1 MSESSLDTRSCD
13 VMKVLESDG
22 PHVAEPS
29 ATLNDPQ
36 HTPQNNGTHAQEC
49 VTDQSSA
56 HQTQSNGKLKLVRS
70 LAVCEEPSPPLL
82 QELPQE
88 QEKIDI
94 ELSQSFEK
102 DETSIKI
109 EDSEKISEKPEK
121 TDRLSKKTLSRDPSQ
136 EYTDSTG
143 IDLHEFL
150 VNTLK
155 NNPRDRMMLLKL
167 EQDILDFISNI
178 ESQKRKFP
186 PMTSYHR
193 MLLHRVAAYFGLDHN
208 VDQTGKSVI
217 INKTSN
223 TRIPDQKF
231 SEHIKDDK
239 TDDFQKRYILKR
251 DNSSLD
257 QEDGRLRMRLKDD
270 RRSKSIEER
279 EEEYQRAR
287 DRIFAQDGQEHFPFD
302 KRIQEDMTFINTQ
315 QRRQIFRLRDE
326 RSGNS
331 RQSSSENELKYSD
344 PRPWSSTDSDS
355 SHRNLKP
362 AMTKA
367 NSFNGISLLIR
378 GDSTA
383 SSKSMG
389 KLSKTSSDSSSSVGS
404 SSGSLSRPAQLPLP
418 APVVPHPGR
427 GFTPAAPLPAV
438 PIGGSATVPVSQSA
452 TTNSNINTNASF
464 YIVPLDTTA
473 IPPGSVLLNPQTG
486 QPFVNPD
493 GSPVI
498 YNPAMTSQQGRGQ
511 QPMSLPPPPPPP
523 LPPPPQPQ
531 PANHLLAQSSAQP
544 VQFAAVSCPPLLP
557 AAFTQQYTVQQDGL
571 SAQFSQMNLVRQPS
585 GDGPDPHTGLY
596 PQSLVLQNHPSSGYM
611 LPSAGQPMSGH
622 PYPHPPPVNQ
632 PILQPHGYIQQP
644 VQQVSACY
652 CAPGQ
657 YSHSSQHYRAMT
669 PLHYSAP
676 QSQTLPPQ
684 QTGFQTVMP
693 GQPPSYQGMMGV
705 QQTQNQSLVSS
716 QGGMANQIQ
725 SVMVQYP
732 TMPPYQVSMQQGS
745 QSVQQAAYQQQI
757 MLQGQTNQAPAPSG
771 NMQVYY
777 SMLPPTQHSSI
788 SSAVGFLSP
797 PGSEQMSFPRAP
809 SPCGS
814 QPITGQQCT
823 AVPPPPPPGGVVMMQ
838 LSLPHSQQPRAP
850 SPPHWKPN
858 RYYKP
863 SDLPPQ
869 DVTQNNPQQ
878 LLSPSSSPAQSPV
891 PTHLV
896 NLKGPRPGHAPF
908 PIMPQFSR
916 PYAPGQ
922 SDGRYPPLIG
932 QPLQYNPPI
941 RPPLMHGS
949 HVVNHHHHHHLHH
962 HQGPVGIRHGVR
974 SRRPPKKSLS
984 TDMSTGETDMGR
996 VLEVTDLPAGITR
1009 VEANCLLAE
1018 LSKVGALIKWLPET
1032 PSPNQSEGADVTN
1045 SDPPKPAPHD
1055 LASTYTILALF
1066 PSKYAAQ
1073 SALQK
1078 LNSSI
1083 NKFKLRTSRG
1093 HNEQHTLARSSSR
1106 PFHQSPPLPQA
1117 HFLPFQSH
1125 AFLVLFVCLFVC
1137 LFLHHYGLIQ
1147 TSLLFSNG
1155 VFTLVC
1161 LKKKRTSRML

>member
-13 VMKVLESDG
+13 VMKVLESDA
-22 PHVAEPS
+22 PHMAEPPAS
-29 ATLNDPQ
+29 LNDPQ
-36 HTPQNNGTHAQEC
+36 HAPQNNGTHAQEC
-49 VTDQSSA
+49 VTDQSSS
-56 HQTQSNGKLKLVRS
+56 HQT
-70 LAVCEEPSPPLL
+70 P
-82 QELPQE
+82 
-88 QEKIDI
+88 EKIHI

-102 DETSIKI
+102 DETSIKN

-121 TDRLSKKTLSRDPSQ
+121 TDPLSRKTLSRDPSQ
-136 EYTDSTG
+136 DYTDSTG
-143 IDLHEFL
+143 VNLHEFL

-257 QEDGRLRMRLKDD
+257 QDDGRLRMRLKDD

-302 KRIQEDMTFINTQ
+302 KRVQEDVTFINTQ
-315 QRRQIFRLRDE
+315 QRRQIFRLRDGH
-326 RSGNS
+326 SGNS

-367 NSFNGISLLIR
+367 NSFSGISLLIR

-383 SSKSMG
+383 SSRSTG

-418 APVVPHPGR
+418 EPVLPQPGR
-427 GFTPAAPLPAV
+427 GFTVAPAAPLLAPA
-438 PIGGSATVPVSQSA
+438 SQST
-452 TTNSNINTNASF
+452 TTNANINTNASF
-464 YIVPLDTTA
+464 YIVPLDNSA

-498 YNPAMTSQQGRGQ
+498 YNPTMTSQQGRGQ
-511 QPMSLPPPPPPP
+511 QPLILHPPPPPPLP

-557 AAFTQQYTVQQDGL
+557 GAFTQQYTVQQDGL
-571 SAQFSQMNLVRQPS
+571 SAQFSQMNLVRQHS
-585 GDGPDPHTGLY
+585 GDAPDPHTGLY
-596 PQSLVLQNHPSSGYM
+596 PQSLVLQNPPPTGYM

-622 PYPHPPPVNQ
+622 AYPHPPAINPAL
-632 PILQPHGYIQQP
+632 LQPHAYIQQP
-644 VQQVSACY
+644 MQQVSACY
-652 CAPGQ
+652 CTPGQ

-669 PLHYSAP
+669 PVHYSAP

-684 QTGFQTVMP
+684 QTGFQTLMP
-693 GQPPSYQGMMGV
+693 TQPPSYQGMIGV
-705 QQTQNQSLVSS
+705 QQTQNQSLLGS
-716 QGGMANQIQ
+716 QAGMANQIQ

-732 TMPPYQVSMQQGS
+732 TMPPYQVSFQQGS
-745 QSVQQAAYQQQI
+745 QSVPQAAYQQQI
-757 MLQGQTNQAPAPSG
+757 MLQGQTNQTPAPSAS
-771 NMQVYY
+771 MQVYY
-777 SMLPPTQHSSI
+777 SMMPPTQHSSI
-788 SSAVGFLSP
+788 SSNIGFLPP
-797 PGSEQMSFPRAP
+797 PGSEQMQFPRPP

-823 AVPPPPPPGGVVMMQ
+823 AVPPPPPAGGIVMMQ
-838 LSLPHSQQPRAP
+838 LSVPPSQQPRAP
-850 SPPHWKPN
+850 SPHWKPN

-863 SDLPPQ
+863 SELPPHNT
-869 DVTQNNPQQ
+869 TQNNPQQ
-878 LLSPSSSPAQSPV
+878 LLSPSPSPAQSPA
-891 PTHLV
+891 PAHLA
-896 NLKGPRPGHAPF
+896 NMKGPRPGHAPF

-922 SDGRYPPLIG
+922 GDGRYPPLIG

-949 HVVNHHHHHHLHH
+949 HVVNHHHHHLHH
-962 HQGPVGIRHGVR
+962 HQGPVGVRHGMR
-974 SRRPPKKSLS
+974 SRRPAKKSLS
-984 TDMSTGETDMGR
+984 TDLSTGETDTGR
-996 VLEVTDLPAGITR
+996 VLEVTDLPAGISR
-1009 VEANCLLAE
+1009 VEADSLLAE
-1018 LSKVGALIKWLPET
+1018 LCKVGALIKWLPKPPC
-1032 PSPNQSEGADVTN
+1032 PSQSEGADVTN
-1045 SDPPKPAPHD
+1045 SDPPKLPPRD

-1066 PSKYAAQ
+1066 PSKYMAQ
-1073 SALQK
+1073 NALQK
-1078 LNSSI
+1078 LSCFI
-1083 NKFKLRTSRG
+1083 TKFKLRTSKE
-1093 HNEQHTLARSSSR
+1093 HNEQHTLARSSS
-1106 PFHQSPPLPQA
+1106 Q
-1117 HFLPFQSH
+1117 
-1125 AFLVLFVCLFVC
+1125 
-1137 LFLHHYGLIQ
+1137 
-1147 TSLLFSNG
+1147 
-1155 VFTLVC
+1155 
-1161 LKKKRTSRML
+1161 

>member
-13 VMKVLESDG
+13 VMKVLESDA
-22 PHVAEPS
+22 PHMADPPV
-29 ATLNDPQ
+29 TLSDPQ
-36 HTPQNNGTHAQEC
+36 HAPQNNDTHAQEC
-49 VTDQSSA
+49 VTDQSSS
-56 HQTQSNGKLKLVRS
+56 HQTQLGQSAQAIKRSKSNGKLKLVRS
-70 LAVCEEPSPPLL
+70 LAVCEEPSPPPLR
-82 QELPQE
+82 ELTHE
-88 QEKIDI
+88 QEKIHI

-102 DETSIKI
+102 DETSIKN

-121 TDRLSKKTLSRDPSQ
+121 TDPLSKKTLSRDPSQ
-136 EYTDSTG
+136 DYTDSTG
-143 IDLHEFL
+143 VNLHEFL

-155 NNPRDRMMLLKL
+155 NNTRDRMMLLKL

-257 QEDGRLRMRLKDD
+257 QDDGRLRMRLKDD

-302 KRIQEDMTFINTQ
+302 KRIQEDVTFINTQ
-315 QRRQIFRLRDE
+315 QRRQIFRLRDGH
-326 RSGNS
+326 SGNS

-367 NSFNGISLLIR
+367 NSFSGISLLIR

-383 SSKSMG
+383 SSKSTG

-404 SSGSLSRPAQLPLP
+404 SSGSLSRPTQLPLP
-418 APVVPHPGR
+418 GPVLSHSGR
-427 GFTPAAPLPAV
+427 GFTVAPAAPPPA
-438 PIGGSATVPVSQSA
+438 PAAQSA
-452 TTNSNINTNASF
+452 TNANINTNPSF
-464 YIVPLDTTA
+464 YIVPLDSSA

-498 YNPAMTSQQGRGQ
+498 YNPTLTSQQGRGQ
-511 QPMSLPPPPPPP
+511 QPMALHPPPAPPP

-544 VQFAAVSCPPLLP
+544 VQFAAVSCPPPPLLP
-557 AAFTQQYTVQQDGL
+557 GAFTQQYTVQQDSL

-585 GDGPDPHTGLY
+585 GDAPDPHAALY
-596 PQSLVLQNHPSSGYM
+596 PQSLVLQNPPPPPPPPAGYM
-611 LPSAGQPMSGH
+611 LPSAGQPMSH
-622 PYPHPPPVNQ
+622 AYPHPPAVNQ
-632 PILQPHGYIQQP
+632 ALLQPHGYIPQQP

-657 YSHSSQHYRAMT
+657 YSHHSSQHYRAMT
-669 PLHYSAP
+669 PVHYSAP
-676 QSQTLPPQ
+676 QSQ

-693 GQPPSYQGMMGV
+693 AQAPSYQSMMGV
-705 QQTQNQSLVSS
+705 QQTQNQSLVGS
-716 QGGMANQIQ
+716 QAGMANQIQ

-732 TMPPYQVSMQQGS
+732 AMPPYQVSVQQGS
-745 QSVQQAAYQQQI
+745 QSVPQAAYQQQI
-757 MLQGQTNQAPAPSG
+757 VLQGQTNQTPAPSAS
-771 NMQVYY
+771 MQVYY
-777 SMLPPTQHSSI
+777 SMMPPTQHSSI
-788 SSAVGFLSP
+788 SSTVGFLPP
-797 PGSEQMSFPRAP
+797 PGSEQMQFPRTT

-823 AVPPPPPPGGVVMMQ
+823 AVPPPPPTGGVVMMQ
-838 LSLPHSQQPRAP
+838 LSVPPSQQPRAP
-850 SPPHWKPN
+850 SPPHWKHN

-863 SDLPPQ
+863 SELPPQ
-869 DVTQNNPQQ
+869 DTPQNIPQQ
-878 LLSPSSSPAQSPV
+878 LLSPSPSPAQSPG
-891 PTHLV
+891 PAHLTSM
-896 NLKGPRPGHAPF
+896 KGPRPGHAPF
-908 PIMPQFSR
+908 PIMPQLSR

-922 SDGRYPPLIG
+922 GDGRYPPLIG

-962 HQGPVGIRHGVR
+962 HQGPVGVRHGMR
-974 SRRPPKKSLS
+974 SRRPAKKSLS
-984 TDMSTGETDMGR
+984 TDMSTGEMDTGR
-996 VLEVTDLPAGITR
+996 VLEVTDLPAGISR
-1009 VEANCLLAE
+1009 VEADSILAE
-1018 LSKVGALIKWLPET
+1018 LSKVGALIKWLPK
-1032 PSPNQSEGADVTN
+1032 PSSPSRSEGADVTN
-1045 SDPPKPAPHD
+1045 SDPPKPPPHD

-1066 PSKYAAQ
+1066 PSKNMAQ
-1073 SALQK
+1073 NVLQK
-1078 LNSSI
+1078 LSSSI
-1083 NKFKLRTSRG
+1083 TKFKLRTSKE
-1093 HNEQHTLARSSSR
+1093 HNEQHTLARSSS
-1106 PFHQSPPLPQA
+1106 Q
-1117 HFLPFQSH
+1117 
-1125 AFLVLFVCLFVC
+1125 
-1137 LFLHHYGLIQ
+1137 
-1147 TSLLFSNG
+1147 
-1155 VFTLVC
+1155 
-1161 LKKKRTSRML
+1161 

>member
-1 MSESSLDTRSCD
+1 MSESSLDTRSSD

-22 PHVAEPS
+22 PHMAEPP
-29 ATLNDPQ
+29 ATLSDSQQ
-36 HTPQNNGTHAQEC
+36 HASQNNGTHTQEC
-49 VTDQSSA
+49 VTDQSSS
-56 HQTQSNGKLKLVRS
+56 HQTQPQLGQSTQSIKRSKSNGKLKLVRS
-70 LAVCEEPSPPLL
+70 LAVCEEPSPPTLR
-82 QELPQE
+82 ELTHE
-88 QEKIDI
+88 QEKLHI
-94 ELSQSFEK
+94 ELSQAFHKE
-102 DETSIKI
+102 ETSIKN
-109 EDSEKISEKPEK
+109 EDSQKSCDKPEK
-121 TDRLSKKTLSRDPSQ
+121 TERLSKKTLSRDPSQ

-257 QEDGRLRMRLKDD
+257 QDDGRLRMRLKDD

-287 DRIFAQDGQEHFPFD
+287 DRIFAQDVQDHFSFD

-315 QRRQIFRLRDE
+315 QRRQIFRLRDG

-331 RQSSSENELKYSD
+331 RQSSSENEQKYSD

-367 NSFNGISLLIR
+367 NSFSGISLLIR

-383 SSKSMG
+383 SSKSTG

-404 SSGSLSRPAQLPLP
+404 SSGSLSRPAQLSLP
-418 APVVPHPGR
+418 GPVRPFTMAPVAPHPS
-427 GFTPAAPLPAV
+427 A
-438 PIGGSATVPVSQSA
+438 PIGGSAASQSS
-452 TTNSNINTNASF
+452 TTNANINANASF
-464 YIVPLDTTA
+464 YIVPLDASA

-493 GSPVI
+493 GSPVV

-511 QPMSLPPPPPPP
+511 QHMTLHPAPPPPPPPP
-523 LPPPPQPQ
+523 LPPPPQP
-531 PANHLLAQSSAQP
+531 ANHLLAQSSAP
-544 VQFAAVSCPPLLP
+544 SVQFAAAAAVSCPPLLPPPAPP

-571 SAQFSQMNLVRQPS
+571 SAQFSHMNLVRQAS
-585 GDGPDPHTGLY
+585 GEAPDPHTGLY
-596 PQSLVLQNHPSSGYM
+596 PQSLLLQNNQAPPPAPPPPPPPPTGYM
-611 LPSAGQPMSGH
+611 ISSAGQTISPAYQH
-622 PYPHPPPVNQ
+622 HTAVNQ
-632 PILQPHGYIQQP
+632 TVLQPHAYMQTP
-644 VQQVSACY
+644 LQQVSACY

-657 YSHSSQHYRAMT
+657 FSHSTQHYRT
-669 PLHYSAP
+669 GPPVHYSAT
-676 QSQTLPPQ
+676 QSQTLAPQ

-693 GQPPSYQGMMGV
+693 PQAPSYQSMMGV
-705 QQTQNQSLVSS
+705 QQNQNQSLVSS
-716 QGGMANQIQ
+716 QGGLTNQIQ

-732 TMPPYQVSMQQGS
+732 TMHPYQVSVQQGS
-745 QSVQQAAYQQQI
+745 QSVPQAAYQQQI
-757 MLQGQTNQAPAPSG
+757 MLQGQTNQTPAPSAS
-771 NMQVYY
+771 MQVYY
-777 SMLPPTQHSSI
+777 SMMPPTQHSNI
-788 SSAVGFLSP
+788 SSAVGFLP
-797 PGSEQMSFPRAP
+797 HPGSEQMSFPRAP

-814 QPITGQQCT
+814 QPITAQQCT
-823 AVPPPPPPGGVVMMQ
+823 AVPPPPPAGGVVMMQ
-838 LSLPHSQQPRAP
+838 LSVPPSQQPRAP
-850 SPPHWKPN
+850 TPPHWKPT

-863 SDLPPQ
+863 SDIPPQ
-869 DVTQNNPQQ
+869 DATQNNPQQ
-878 LLSPSSSPAQSPV
+878 LLSPSPSPAQSPA
-891 PTHLV
+891 PAHLA

-908 PIMPQFSR
+908 SIMPQFSR
-916 PYAPGQ
+916 PYAPAPGQ
-922 SDGRYPPLIG
+922 GDGRYPPLIG

-962 HQGPVGIRHGVR
+962 HQGPVGVRHGGR
-974 SRRPPKKSLS
+974 PRRPAKKTLS
-984 TDMSTGETDMGR
+984 TDMSQGEMDTGR
-996 VLEVTDLPAGITR
+996 VLEVTDLPAGISR
-1009 VEANCLLAE
+1009 VEAETLLAE
-1018 LSKVGALIKWLPET
+1018 LSKVGAVITWLPE
-1032 PSPNQSEGADVTN
+1032 PLSPNQPEGAEVTN
-1045 SDPPKPAPHD
+1045 TEPTKPPHHD
-1055 LASTYTILALF
+1055 LASKYTILALF
-1066 PSKYAAQ
+1066 PSKCAAQ
-1073 SALQK
+1073 NTLHK

-1083 NKFKLRTSRG
+1083 TKFRLRTSKAQ
-1093 HNEQHTLARSSSR
+1093 NEQHTLARSSS
-1106 PFHQSPPLPQA
+1106 Q
-1117 HFLPFQSH
+1117 
-1125 AFLVLFVCLFVC
+1125 
-1137 LFLHHYGLIQ
+1137 
-1147 TSLLFSNG
+1147 
-1155 VFTLVC
+1155 
-1161 LKKKRTSRML
+1161 

>member
-22 PHVAEPS
+22 PHMAEPP
-29 ATLNDPQ
+29 ATLDDPQ
-36 HTPQNNGTHAQEC
+36 HTPQNNGTHTQEC
-49 VTDQSSA
+49 VTDQSSS
-56 HQTQSNGKLKLVRS
+56 HQTQLGQSAQSIKRSKSNGKLKLVRS
-70 LAVCEEPSPPLL
+70 LAVCEEPSPPPLR
-82 QELPQE
+82 ELPHE
-88 QEKIDI
+88 QEKIHI
-94 ELSQSFEK
+94 EFSQSFEK

-257 QEDGRLRMRLKDD
+257 QDDGRLRMRLKDD

-315 QRRQIFRLRDE
+315 QRRQIFRLRDG

-367 NSFNGISLLIR
+367 NSFSGISLLIR

-418 APVVPHPGR
+418 APVLPQPGR
-427 GFTPAAPLPAV
+427 GFTVAPTAPLPAA
-438 PIGGSATVPVSQSA
+438 PIGGSAPTPASQSA
-452 TTNSNINTNASF
+452 TTNCNINTNASF

-493 GSPVI
+493 GSPVV

-557 AAFTQQYTVQQDGL
+557 AAFTQQYTVQQDSL
-571 SAQFSQMNLVRQPS
+571 NAQFSQMNLVRQPS
-585 GDGPDPHTGLY
+585 SDAPDPHTGLY
-596 PQSLVLQNHPSSGYM
+596 PQSLVLQNHPSTGYM

-622 PYPHPPPVNQ
+622 AYPHPTPVNQ
-632 PILQPHGYIQQP
+632 PVLQPHGYIQQP
-644 VQQVSACY
+644 MQQVSACY

-657 YSHSSQHYRAMT
+657 YSHSSQHYRAVT
-669 PLHYSAP
+669 PVHYSAP

-732 TMPPYQVSMQQGS
+732 TMPPYQVSVQQGS
-745 QSVQQAAYQQQI
+745 QSVPQAAYQQQI
-757 MLQGQTNQAPAPSG
+757 MLQGQTNQVPAPSG

-777 SMLPPTQHSSI
+777 SMMPPTQHSSI
-788 SSAVGFLSP
+788 SSTVGFLPP

-838 LSLPHSQQPRAP
+838 LSVPPSQQPRAP

-869 DVTQNNPQQ
+869 DATQNNPQQ
-878 LLSPSSSPAQSPV
+878 LLSPSPSPAQSPV
-891 PTHLV
+891 PAHLA

-922 SDGRYPPLIG
+922 GD
-932 QPLQYNPPI
+932 
-941 RPPLMHGS
+941 
-949 HVVNHHHHHHLHH
+949 
-962 HQGPVGIRHGVR
+962 
-974 SRRPPKKSLS
+974 
-984 TDMSTGETDMGR
+984 GR
-996 VLEVTDLPAGITR
+996 VLWVSGTAAA
-1009 VEANCLLAE
+1009 VEDPQRNHCLL
-1018 LSKVGALIKWLPET
+1018 T
-1032 PSPNQSEGADVTN
+1032 
-1045 SDPPKPAPHD
+1045 
-1055 LASTYTILALF
+1055 
-1066 PSKYAAQ
+1066 
-1073 SALQK
+1073 
-1078 LNSSI
+1078 
-1083 NKFKLRTSRG
+1083 
-1093 HNEQHTLARSSSR
+1093 
-1106 PFHQSPPLPQA
+1106 
-1117 HFLPFQSH
+1117 
-1125 AFLVLFVCLFVC
+1125 
-1137 LFLHHYGLIQ
+1137 
-1147 TSLLFSNG
+1147 
-1155 VFTLVC
+1155 
-1161 LKKKRTSRML
+1161 

>member
-1 MSESSLDTRSCD
+1 MSESSLDTRSSD

-22 PHVAEPS
+22 PHMAEPP
-29 ATLNDPQ
+29 ATLSDSQQ
-36 HTPQNNGTHAQEC
+36 HASQNNGTHTQEC
-49 VTDQSSA
+49 VTDQSSS
-56 HQTQSNGKLKLVRS
+56 HQTQEKLH
-70 LAVCEEPSPPLL
+70 
-82 QELPQE
+82 
-88 QEKIDI
+88 I
-94 ELSQSFEK
+94 ELSQAFHKE
-102 DETSIKI
+102 ETSIKN
-109 EDSEKISEKPEK
+109 EDSQKSCDKPEK
-121 TDRLSKKTLSRDPSQ
+121 TERLSKKTLSRDPSQ

-257 QEDGRLRMRLKDD
+257 QDDGRLRMRLKDD

-287 DRIFAQDGQEHFPFD
+287 DRIFAQDVQDHFSFD

-315 QRRQIFRLRDE
+315 QRRQIFRLRDG

-331 RQSSSENELKYSD
+331 RQSSSENEQKYSD

-367 NSFNGISLLIR
+367 NSFSGISLLIR

-383 SSKSMG
+383 SSKSTG

-404 SSGSLSRPAQLPLP
+404 SSGSLSRPAQLSLP
-418 APVVPHPGR
+418 GPVRPFTMAPVAPHPS
-427 GFTPAAPLPAV
+427 A
-438 PIGGSATVPVSQSA
+438 PIGGSAASQSS
-452 TTNSNINTNASF
+452 TTNANINANASF
-464 YIVPLDTTA
+464 YIVPLDASA

-493 GSPVI
+493 GSPVV

-511 QPMSLPPPPPPP
+511 QHMTLHPAPPPPPPPP
-523 LPPPPQPQ
+523 LPPPPQP
-531 PANHLLAQSSAQP
+531 ANHLLAQ
-544 VQFAAVSCPPLLP
+544 
-557 AAFTQQYTVQQDGL
+557 QQDGL
-571 SAQFSQMNLVRQPS
+571 SAQFSHMNLVRQAS
-585 GDGPDPHTGLY
+585 GEAPDPHTGLY
-596 PQSLVLQNHPSSGYM
+596 PQSLLLQNNQAPPPAPPPPPPPPTGYM
-611 LPSAGQPMSGH
+611 ISSAGQTISPAYQH
-622 PYPHPPPVNQ
+622 HTAVNQ
-632 PILQPHGYIQQP
+632 TVLQPHAYMQTP
-644 VQQVSACY
+644 LQQVSACY

-657 YSHSSQHYRAMT
+657 FSHSTQHYRT
-669 PLHYSAP
+669 GPPVHYSAT
-676 QSQTLPPQ
+676 QSQTLAPQ

-693 GQPPSYQGMMGV
+693 PQAPSYQSMMGV
-705 QQTQNQSLVSS
+705 QQNQNQSLVSS
-716 QGGMANQIQ
+716 QGGLTNQIQ

-732 TMPPYQVSMQQGS
+732 TMHPYQVSVQQGS
-745 QSVQQAAYQQQI
+745 QSVPQAAYQQQI
-757 MLQGQTNQAPAPSG
+757 MLQGQTNQTPAPSAS
-771 NMQVYY
+771 MQVYY
-777 SMLPPTQHSSI
+777 SMMPPTQHSNI
-788 SSAVGFLSP
+788 SSAVGFLP
-797 PGSEQMSFPRAP
+797 HPGSEQMSFPRAP

-814 QPITGQQCT
+814 QPITAQQCT
-823 AVPPPPPPGGVVMMQ
+823 AVPPPPPAGGVVMMQ
-838 LSLPHSQQPRAP
+838 LSVPPSQQPRAP
-850 SPPHWKPN
+850 TPPHWKPT

-863 SDLPPQ
+863 SDIPPQ
-869 DVTQNNPQQ
+869 DATQNNPQQ
-878 LLSPSSSPAQSPV
+878 LLSPSPSPAQSPA
-891 PTHLV
+891 PAHLA

-908 PIMPQFSR
+908 SIMPQFSR
-916 PYAPGQ
+916 PYAPAPGQ
-922 SDGRYPPLIG
+922 GDGRYPPLIG

-962 HQGPVGIRHGVR
+962 HQGPVGVRHGGR
-974 SRRPPKKSLS
+974 PRRPAKKTLS
-984 TDMSTGETDMGR
+984 TDMSQGEMDTGR
-996 VLEVTDLPAGITR
+996 VLEVTDLPAGISR
-1009 VEANCLLAE
+1009 VEAETLLAE
-1018 LSKVGALIKWLPET
+1018 LSKVGAVITWLPE
-1032 PSPNQSEGADVTN
+1032 PLSPNQPEGAEVTN
-1045 SDPPKPAPHD
+1045 TEPTKPPHHD
-1055 LASTYTILALF
+1055 LASKYTILALF
-1066 PSKYAAQ
+1066 PSKCAAQ
-1073 SALQK
+1073 NTLHK

-1083 NKFKLRTSRG
+1083 TKFRLRTSKAQ
-1093 HNEQHTLARSSSR
+1093 NEQHTLARSSS
-1106 PFHQSPPLPQA
+1106 Q
-1117 HFLPFQSH
+1117 
-1125 AFLVLFVCLFVC
+1125 
-1137 LFLHHYGLIQ
+1137 
-1147 TSLLFSNG
+1147 
-1155 VFTLVC
+1155 
-1161 LKKKRTSRML
+1161 

>member
-22 PHVAEPS
+22 PHVAEPP
-29 ATLNDPQ
+29 ATPNDPQ
-36 HTPQNNGTHAQEC
+36 HVPQNNGTHAQEC
-49 VTDQSSA
+49 VTDQSSS
-56 HQTQSNGKLKLVRS
+56 HQTQ
-70 LAVCEEPSPPLL
+70 
-82 QELPQE
+82 
-88 QEKIDI
+88 EKIHI
-94 ELSQSFEK
+94 ELSQSFEN
-102 DETSIKI
+102 DETSIKY
-109 EDSEKISEKPEK
+109 EDGERISEKPET
-121 TDRLSKKTLSRDPSQ
+121 TDPLSKKTLSRDPSQ
-136 EYTDSTG
+136 DYTDSTG
-143 IDLHEFL
+143 VNLHEFL

-257 QEDGRLRMRLKDD
+257 QDDGRLRMRLKDD

-287 DRIFAQDGQEHFPFD
+287 DRIFAPEGQEHFPFD
-302 KRIQEDMTFINTQ
+302 QRIQEDVNFINTQ
-315 QRRQIFRLRDE
+315 QRRQIFRLRDGH
-326 RSGNS
+326 SGNS

-344 PRPWSSTDSDS
+344 ARPWSSTDSDS

-367 NSFNGISLLIR
+367 NSFSGISLLIR

-383 SSKSMG
+383 SSKSTG

-404 SSGSLSRPAQLPLP
+404 SSGSLSRPSQLPLP
-418 APVVPHPGR
+418 APVLSQPGR
-427 GFTPAAPLPAV
+427 GFTVAPAAPLPA
-438 PIGGSATVPVSQSA
+438 PASQNA
-452 TTNSNINTNASF
+452 TTNTNINANASF
-464 YIVPLDTTA
+464 YIVPLDNTA

-493 GSPVI
+493 GSPVV
-498 YNPAMTSQQGRGQ
+498 YNPTMTSQQGRGQ
-511 QPMSLPPPPPPP
+511 QPMTLHPPPPPPP
-523 LPPPPQPQ
+523 LPPPPQPH

-544 VQFAAVSCPPLLP
+544 VQFAAVSSCPPLP
-557 AAFTQQYTVQQDGL
+557 PGAFTQHYTVQQDGL
-571 SAQFSQMNLVRQPS
+571 SAQFGQMNLVRQPS
-585 GDGPDPHTGLY
+585 GDAPDPHTGLY
-596 PQSLVLQNHPSSGYM
+596 PQSLVLQNPPPTGYM
-611 LPSAGQPMSGH
+611 LSSAGQPMSGH
-622 PYPHPPPVNQ
+622 AYPHPTPVNQ
-632 PILQPHGYIQQP
+632 AVLQPHGYIQQP
-644 VQQVSACY
+644 MQQQVSACY

-657 YSHSSQHYRAMT
+657 YPHSTQHYRAVT
-669 PLHYSAP
+669 PVHYSAP

-684 QTGFQTVMP
+684 QTGFQTVMSA
-693 GQPPSYQGMMGV
+693 QPPSYQGMMGI
-705 QQTQNQSLVSS
+705 QPTQNQSLIGS

-732 TMPPYQVSMQQGS
+732 TMPPYQVSVQQGS
-745 QSVQQAAYQQQI
+745 QSVPQAPYQQQI
-757 MLQGQTNQAPAPSG
+757 VTNQAPAPSAS
-771 NMQVYY
+771 MQVYY
-777 SMLPPTQHSSI
+777 SMMPPAPHSSI
-788 SSAVGFLSP
+788 SSTVGFLPP
-797 PGSEQMSFPRAP
+797 PGSEQMSFPRPP

-823 AVPPPPPPGGVVMMQ
+823 AVPPPPPAGGVVMMQ
-838 LSLPHSQQPRAP
+838 LSVRPSQQRRAP

-858 RYYKP
+858 RYYKR

-869 DVTQNNPQQ
+869 DATQNNPQQ
-878 LLSPSSSPAQSPV
+878 LLSPSSSPGQSPA
-891 PTHLV
+891 PAHLA
-896 NLKGPRPGHAPF
+896 NMKGPRPGHAPF
-908 PIMPQFSR
+908 PIMPQLSR

-922 SDGRYPPLIG
+922 GDGRYPPLIG

-962 HQGPVGIRHGVR
+962 HQGPVGVRHGMR
-974 SRRPPKKSLS
+974 SRRPAKKSLS
-984 TDMSTGETDMGR
+984 TDMSTGEMDTGR
-996 VLEVTDLPAGITR
+996 VLEVTDLPAGISR
-1009 VEANCLLAE
+1009 VEADSLLAE
-1018 LSKVGALIKWLPET
+1018 LSKAGALIKWLTKP
-1032 PSPNQSEGADVTN
+1032 PSSSQSEGADVTN
-1045 SDPPKPAPHD
+1045 SDPPKPHD

-1073 SALQK
+1073 GALQK

-1083 NKFKLRTSRG
+1083 TKFKLRTSKEL
-1093 HNEQHTLARSSSR
+1093 NEQHTLARSSS
-1106 PFHQSPPLPQA
+1106 Q
-1117 HFLPFQSH
+1117 
-1125 AFLVLFVCLFVC
+1125 
-1137 LFLHHYGLIQ
+1137 
-1147 TSLLFSNG
+1147 
-1155 VFTLVC
+1155 
-1161 LKKKRTSRML
+1161 

>member
-13 VMKVLESDG
+13 VMKVLDSDA
-22 PHVAEPS
+22 PHMAEPPAS
-29 ATLNDPQ
+29 LNDPQ
-36 HTPQNNGTHAQEC
+36 HVPQNNGTHAQEC
-49 VTDQSSA
+49 VTDQSSSN
-56 HQTQSNGKLKLVRS
+56 QTQLGQSAQTIKRS
-70 LAVCEEPSPPLL
+70 K
-82 QELPQE
+82 
-88 QEKIDI
+88 EKIHI

-102 DETSIKI
+102 DETSIKN
-109 EDSEKISEKPEK
+109 EDSEQISEQPEK
-121 TDRLSKKTLSRDPSQ
+121 TDPLSKKTLSRDPSQ
-136 EYTDSTG
+136 DYTDSTG
-143 IDLHEFL
+143 VNLHEFL

-302 KRIQEDMTFINTQ
+302 KRIQEDVTFINTQ
-315 QRRQIFRLRDE
+315 QRRQIFRLRDGH
-326 RSGNS
+326 SGNS

-367 NSFNGISLLIR
+367 NSFSGISLLIR

-383 SSKSMG
+383 SSKSSG
-389 KLSKTSSDSSSSVGS
+389 KLSKTS
-404 SSGSLSRPAQLPLP
+404 
-418 APVVPHPGR
+418 
-427 GFTPAAPLPAV
+427 
-438 PIGGSATVPVSQSA
+438 
-452 TTNSNINTNASF
+452 
-464 YIVPLDTTA
+464 
-473 IPPGSVLLNPQTG
+473 

-498 YNPAMTSQQGRGQ
+498 YNPTMTSQQGRGQ
-511 QPMSLPPPPPPP
+511 QPMTLHPPPPPPPPPLP

-585 GDGPDPHTGLY
+585 GDAPDPHMGLY
-596 PQSLVLQNHPSSGYM
+596 PQSLVLQNPPPTGYM
-611 LPSAGQPMSGH
+611 LPSTGQPMSSH
-622 PYPHPPPVNQ
+622 TYPHPPAVNQ
-632 PILQPHGYIQQP
+632 ALLQPHGYIQQP
-644 VQQVSACY
+644 MQQVSACY

-657 YSHSSQHYRAMT
+657 YSHSSQHYRAVT
-669 PLHYSAP
+669 PVHYSAP

-684 QTGFQTVMP
+684 HTGFQTVMP
-693 GQPPSYQGMMGV
+693 AQPPSYQGMMGV
-705 QQTQNQSLVSS
+705 HQTQNQSLVGS
-716 QGGMANQIQ
+716 QAGMANQIQ

-732 TMPPYQVSMQQGS
+732 TMPPYQVSVQQGS
-745 QSVQQAAYQQQI
+745 QSVPQAAYQQQI
-757 MLQGQTNQAPAPSG
+757 VLQGQTNQTPAPSTG
-771 NMQVYY
+771 MQVYY
-777 SMLPPTQHSSI
+777 SMMPPTQHSSI
-788 SSAVGFLSP
+788 SSTVGFLPP
-797 PGSEQMSFPRAP
+797 PGSEQMQFPRPP

-823 AVPPPPPPGGVVMMQ
+823 AVPPPPPTGGVMMMQ
-838 LSLPHSQQPRAP
+838 LSVPPGQQPRAP
-850 SPPHWKPN
+850 SPLHWKPN

-863 SDLPPQ
+863 SDLLPQ
-869 DVTQNNPQQ
+869 DPTQNNPQQ
-878 LLSPSSSPAQSPV
+878 LLSPSPSPAQSPA
-891 PTHLV
+891 PAHLA
-896 NLKGPRPGHAPF
+896 NMKGPRPGHAPF
-908 PIMPQFSR
+908 PIMPQLSR

-922 SDGRYPPLIG
+922 GDGRYPPLIG

-962 HQGPVGIRHGVR
+962 HQGPVAVRHGMR
-974 SRRPPKKSLS
+974 SRRPAKKSLS
-984 TDMSTGETDMGR
+984 TDMSAGEMDTGR
-996 VLEVTDLPAGITR
+996 VLEVTDLPAGISR
-1009 VEANCLLAE
+1009 VEADSILAE
-1018 LSKVGALIKWLPET
+1018 LSKVGALIKWLPKP
-1032 PSPNQSEGADVTN
+1032 PSPGQSEGADVTN
-1045 SDPPKPAPHD
+1045 SDPPKLPPHD

-1066 PSKYAAQ
+1066 PSKYMAQ
-1073 SALQK
+1073 HALQK
-1078 LNSSI
+1078 LSCSI
-1083 NKFKLRTSRG
+1083 TKFKLRTSKE
-1093 HNEQHTLARSSSR
+1093 HNEQHTLARSSS
-1106 PFHQSPPLPQA
+1106 Q
-1117 HFLPFQSH
+1117 
-1125 AFLVLFVCLFVC
+1125 
-1137 LFLHHYGLIQ
+1137 
-1147 TSLLFSNG
+1147 
-1155 VFTLVC
+1155 
-1161 LKKKRTSRML
+1161 

>member
-22 PHVAEPS
+22 PHMAEPP
-29 ATLNDPQ
+29 ATLDDPQ
-36 HTPQNNGTHAQEC
+36 HTTQNNGTHTQEC
-49 VTDQSSA
+49 VTDQSSS
-56 HQTQSNGKLKLVRS
+56 HQTQLGQSAQSIKRSKSNGKLKLVRS
-70 LAVCEEPSPPLL
+70 LAVCEEPSPPPLR
-82 QELPQE
+82 ELPHE
-88 QEKIDI
+88 QEKIHI

-257 QEDGRLRMRLKDD
+257 QDDGRMRMRLKDD

-315 QRRQIFRLRDE
+315 QRRQIFRLRDG

-367 NSFNGISLLIR
+367 NSFSGISLLIR

-418 APVVPHPGR
+418 TPVLPQPGR
-427 GFTPAAPLPAV
+427 GFTAAPTAPLPAA
-438 PIGGSATVPVSQSA
+438 PIGGSAPTLASQSA
-452 TTNSNINTNASF
+452 TTNCNINTNASF

-493 GSPVI
+493 GSPVV

-531 PANHLLAQSSAQP
+531 PANHLIAQSSAQP

-557 AAFTQQYTVQQDGL
+557 AAFTQQYTVQQDSL
-571 SAQFSQMNLVRQPS
+571 NAQFSQMNLVRQPS
-585 GDGPDPHTGLY
+585 GDAPDPHTGLY
-596 PQSLVLQNHPSSGYM
+596 PQSLVLQNHPSTGYM

-622 PYPHPPPVNQ
+622 AYPHPTPVNQ
-632 PILQPHGYIQQP
+632 PVLQPHGYIQQP
-644 VQQVSACY
+644 MQQVSACY

-657 YSHSSQHYRAMT
+657 YSHSSQHYRAVT
-669 PLHYSAP
+669 PVHYSAP

-732 TMPPYQVSMQQGS
+732 TMPPYQVSVQQGS
-745 QSVQQAAYQQQI
+745 QSVPQAAYQQQI
-757 MLQGQTNQAPAPSG
+757 MLQGQTNQVPAPSG

-788 SSAVGFLSP
+788 SSTVGFLPP

-838 LSLPHSQQPRAP
+838 LSVPPSQQPRAP

-869 DVTQNNPQQ
+869 DATQNNPQQ
-878 LLSPSSSPAQSPV
+878 LLSPSPSPAQSPV
-891 PTHLV
+891 PTHLA

-922 SDGRYPPLIG
+922 GDGRYPPLIG

-962 HQGPVGIRHGVR
+962 HQGPVGIRHSGR

-984 TDMSTGETDMGR
+984 TDMSTGETG
-996 VLEVTDLPAGITR
+996 TR
-1009 VEANCLLAE
+1009 
-1018 LSKVGALIKWLPET
+1018 I
-1032 PSPNQSEGADVTN
+1032 
-1045 SDPPKPAPHD
+1045 
-1055 LASTYTILALF
+1055 
-1066 PSKYAAQ
+1066 
-1073 SALQK
+1073 
-1078 LNSSI
+1078 
-1083 NKFKLRTSRG
+1083 
-1093 HNEQHTLARSSSR
+1093 
-1106 PFHQSPPLPQA
+1106 
-1117 HFLPFQSH
+1117 
-1125 AFLVLFVCLFVC
+1125 
-1137 LFLHHYGLIQ
+1137 
-1147 TSLLFSNG
+1147 
-1155 VFTLVC
+1155 
-1161 LKKKRTSRML
+1161 

>member
-13 VMKVLESDG
+13 VMKVLDSDA
-22 PHVAEPS
+22 PHMAEPPAS
-29 ATLNDPQ
+29 LNDPQ
-36 HTPQNNGTHAQEC
+36 HVPQNNGTHAQEC
-49 VTDQSSA
+49 VTDQSSSN
-56 HQTQSNGKLKLVRS
+56 QT
-70 LAVCEEPSPPLL
+70 
-82 QELPQE
+82 
-88 QEKIDI
+88 QEKIHI

-102 DETSIKI
+102 DETSIKN
-109 EDSEKISEKPEK
+109 EDSEQISEQPEK
-121 TDRLSKKTLSRDPSQ
+121 TDPLSRKTLSRDPSQ
-136 EYTDSTG
+136 DYTDSTG
-143 IDLHEFL
+143 VNLHEFL

-302 KRIQEDMTFINTQ
+302 KRIQEDVTFINTQ
-315 QRRQIFRLRDE
+315 QRRQIFRLRDGH
-326 RSGNS
+326 SGNS

-367 NSFNGISLLIR
+367 NSFSGISLLIR

-383 SSKSMG
+383 SSKSSG
-389 KLSKTSSDSSSSVGS
+389 KLSKTS
-404 SSGSLSRPAQLPLP
+404 
-418 APVVPHPGR
+418 
-427 GFTPAAPLPAV
+427 
-438 PIGGSATVPVSQSA
+438 
-452 TTNSNINTNASF
+452 
-464 YIVPLDTTA
+464 
-473 IPPGSVLLNPQTG
+473 

-498 YNPAMTSQQGRGQ
+498 YNPTMTSQQGRGQ
-511 QPMSLPPPPPPP
+511 QPMTLHPPPPPPPPPLP

-585 GDGPDPHTGLY
+585 GDAPDPHTGLY
-596 PQSLVLQNHPSSGYM
+596 PQSLVLQNPLPTGYM
-611 LPSAGQPMSGH
+611 LPSTGQPMSSH
-622 PYPHPPPVNQ
+622 TYPHPPAVNQ
-632 PILQPHGYIQQP
+632 ALLQPHGYIQQP
-644 VQQVSACY
+644 MQQVSACY

-657 YSHSSQHYRAMT
+657 YSHSSQHYRAVT
-669 PLHYSAP
+669 PVHYSAP

-684 QTGFQTVMP
+684 HTGFQTVMP
-693 GQPPSYQGMMGV
+693 AQPPSYQGMMGV
-705 QQTQNQSLVSS
+705 HQTQNQSLVGS
-716 QGGMANQIQ
+716 QAGMANQIQ

-732 TMPPYQVSMQQGS
+732 TMPPYQVSVQQGS
-745 QSVQQAAYQQQI
+745 QSVPQAAYQQQI
-757 MLQGQTNQAPAPSG
+757 VLQGQTNQTPAPSTG
-771 NMQVYY
+771 MQVYY
-777 SMLPPTQHSSI
+777 SMMPPTQHSSI
-788 SSAVGFLSP
+788 SSTVGFLPP
-797 PGSEQMSFPRAP
+797 PGSEQMQFPRPP

-823 AVPPPPPPGGVVMMQ
+823 AVPPPPPTGGVMMMQ
-838 LSLPHSQQPRAP
+838 LSVPPGQQPRAP
-850 SPPHWKPN
+850 SPLHWKPN

-863 SDLPPQ
+863 SDLLPQ
-869 DVTQNNPQQ
+869 DPTQNNPQQ
-878 LLSPSSSPAQSPV
+878 LLSPSPSPAQSPA
-891 PTHLV
+891 PAHLA
-896 NLKGPRPGHAPF
+896 NMKGPRPGHAPF
-908 PIMPQFSR
+908 PIMPQLSR

-922 SDGRYPPLIG
+922 GDGRYPPLIG

-962 HQGPVGIRHGVR
+962 HQGPVAVRHGMR
-974 SRRPPKKSLS
+974 SRRPAKKSLS
-984 TDMSTGETDMGR
+984 TDMSAGEMDTGR
-996 VLEVTDLPAGITR
+996 VLEVTDLPAGISR
-1009 VEANCLLAE
+1009 VEADSILAE
-1018 LSKVGALIKWLPET
+1018 LSKVGALIKWLPKP
-1032 PSPNQSEGADVTN
+1032 PSPSQSEGADVTN
-1045 SDPPKPAPHD
+1045 SDPPKLPPHD

-1066 PSKYAAQ
+1066 PSKYMAQ
-1073 SALQK
+1073 HALQK
-1078 LNSSI
+1078 LSCSI
-1083 NKFKLRTSRG
+1083 TKFKLRTSKE
-1093 HNEQHTLARSSSR
+1093 HNEQHTLARSSS
-1106 PFHQSPPLPQA
+1106 Q
-1117 HFLPFQSH
+1117 
-1125 AFLVLFVCLFVC
+1125 
-1137 LFLHHYGLIQ
+1137 
-1147 TSLLFSNG
+1147 
-1155 VFTLVC
+1155 
-1161 LKKKRTSRML
+1161 

>member
-13 VMKVLESDG
+13 IMKVLESDG
-22 PHVAEPS
+22 PHVAEPP
-29 ATLNDPQ
+29 ATLSDPQ
-36 HTPQNNGTHAQEC
+36 HAPQNNGTHAQEC
-49 VTDQSSA
+49 VTDQSSS
-56 HQTQSNGKLKLVRS
+56 HQTQLIQSAQTIKRSKSNGKLKLVRS
-70 LAVCEEPSPPLL
+70 LAVCEEPSPPPLR
-82 QELPQE
+82 ELTHE
-88 QEKIDI
+88 QEKIHI

-102 DETSIKI
+102 DETSIKN

-121 TDRLSKKTLSRDPSQ
+121 TDPLSKKTLSRDPSQ
-136 EYTDSTG
+136 DYTDSTG
-143 IDLHEFL
+143 VNLHEFL

-257 QEDGRLRMRLKDD
+257 QDDGRLRMRLKDD

-302 KRIQEDMTFINTQ
+302 KRIQEDVTFINTQ
-315 QRRQIFRLRDE
+315 QRRQIFRLRDGH
-326 RSGNS
+326 SGSS

-367 NSFNGISLLIR
+367 SSFSGISLLIR

-383 SSKSMG
+383 SSKSTG
-389 KLSKTSSDSSSSVGS
+389 KLSKTS
-404 SSGSLSRPAQLPLP
+404 
-418 APVVPHPGR
+418 
-427 GFTPAAPLPAV
+427 
-438 PIGGSATVPVSQSA
+438 
-452 TTNSNINTNASF
+452 
-464 YIVPLDTTA
+464 
-473 IPPGSVLLNPQTG
+473 

-493 GSPVI
+493 GSPVV
-498 YNPAMTSQQGRGQ
+498 YNPTMTSLQGRGQ
-511 QPMSLPPPPPPP
+511 QHMTLHPPPPPPP

-531 PANHLLAQSSAQP
+531 PANHLLAQ
-544 VQFAAVSCPPLLP
+544 
-557 AAFTQQYTVQQDGL
+557 QQDGL
-571 SAQFSQMNLVRQPS
+571 SAQFSQMNLIRQPS
-585 GDGPDPHTGLY
+585 GDAPDPHTGLY
-596 PQSLVLQNHPSSGYM
+596 PQSLLLQNPPPTGYM
-611 LPSAGQPMSGH
+611 LSSAGQPMSGH
-622 PYPHPPPVNQ
+622 TYPHPTAINQ
-632 PILQPHGYIQQP
+632 GVLQPHTYIQQP

-657 YSHSSQHYRAMT
+657 YSHSTQHYRAVT
-669 PLHYSAP
+669 PVHYSAP
-676 QSQTLPPQ
+676 QSQTLLPQ

-693 GQPPSYQGMMGV
+693 AQPPSYQGMMGI
-705 QQTQNQSLVSS
+705 QQIPNQSLISS

-732 TMPPYQVSMQQGS
+732 TMPPYQQGS
-745 QSVQQAAYQQQI
+745 QNVPQAAYQQQI
-757 MLQGQTNQAPAPSG
+757 VLQGQTNQASAPSAS
-771 NMQVYY
+771 MQVYY
-777 SMLPPTQHSSI
+777 SMMPPTQHSNI
-788 SSAVGFLSP
+788 SSTVGFLPP
-797 PGSEQMSFPRAP
+797 PGSEQMPFPRPP

-823 AVPPPPPPGGVVMMQ
+823 AVPPPPPAGGVVMMQ
-838 LSLPHSQQPRAP
+838 LRVPPSQQPRGL
-850 SPPHWKPN
+850 SPLHWKPN
-858 RYYKP
+858 RYYKHC
-863 SDLPPQ
+863 DLPPQ
-869 DVTQNNPQQ
+869 DTTHNNPQQ
-878 LLSPSSSPAQSPV
+878 LLSPSPSPVQSPA
-891 PTHLV
+891 PTHLA
-896 NLKGPRPGHAPF
+896 NMKGPRPGHAPF
-908 PIMPQFSR
+908 PIMPQLSR

-922 SDGRYPPLIG
+922 GDGRYPPLIE

-962 HQGPVGIRHGVR
+962 HQGPVGVRHGMR
-974 SRRPPKKSLS
+974 SRRPTKKSLS
-984 TDMSTGETDMGR
+984 TDMSTGETDSGR
-996 VLEVTDLPAGITR
+996 VLEVTDLPAGISR
-1009 VEANCLLAE
+1009 VEADSLLAE
-1018 LSKVGALIKWLPET
+1018 LSKVGALIKWLPKP
-1032 PSPNQSEGADVTN
+1032 PSPSQSEGADITN
-1045 SDPPKPAPHD
+1045 SDPPKPPPHD

-1066 PSKYAAQ
+1066 PSKYTAQ

-1083 NKFKLRTSRG
+1083 TKFKLRTSKEL
-1093 HNEQHTLARSSSR
+1093 NEQHTLARSSS
-1106 PFHQSPPLPQA
+1106 Q
-1117 HFLPFQSH
+1117 
-1125 AFLVLFVCLFVC
+1125 
-1137 LFLHHYGLIQ
+1137 
-1147 TSLLFSNG
+1147 
-1155 VFTLVC
+1155 
-1161 LKKKRTSRML
+1161 

>member
-1 MSESSLDTRSCD
+1 MSWKMYKLTRES
-13 VMKVLESDG
+13 
-22 PHVAEPS
+22 PHHGSVNEIKKDHS
-29 ATLNDPQ
+29 IS
-36 HTPQNNGTHAQEC
+36 HTFRH
-49 VTDQSSA
+49 
-56 HQTQSNGKLKLVRS
+56 
-70 LAVCEEPSPPLL
+70 
-82 QELPQE
+82 
-88 QEKIDI
+88 EKIHI

-102 DETSIKI
+102 DETSIKN

-121 TDRLSKKTLSRDPSQ
+121 TDPLSRKTLSRDPSQ
-136 EYTDSTG
+136 DYTDSTG
-143 IDLHEFL
+143 VNLHEFL

-257 QEDGRLRMRLKDD
+257 QDDGRLRMRLKDD

-302 KRIQEDMTFINTQ
+302 KRVQEDVTFINTQ
-315 QRRQIFRLRDE
+315 QRRQIFRDGH
-326 RSGNS
+326 SGNS

-355 SHRNLKP
+355 SHGNLKP

-367 NSFNGISLLIR
+367 NSFSGISLLVR

-383 SSKSMG
+383 SSRSTG

-418 APVVPHPGR
+418 EPVLPQPGR
-427 GFTPAAPLPAV
+427 GFTVAPAAPLPA
-438 PIGGSATVPVSQSA
+438 PLPAPASQST
-452 TTNSNINTNASF
+452 TTNANINTNASF
-464 YIVPLDTTA
+464 YIVPLDNSA

-498 YNPAMTSQQGRGQ
+498 YNPTMTSQQGRGQ
-511 QPMSLPPPPPPP
+511 QPMILHPPPPPP

-557 AAFTQQYTVQQDGL
+557 GAFTQQYTVDGL
-571 SAQFSQMNLVRQPS
+571 SAKFSQMNLVRQHS
-585 GDGPDPHTGLY
+585 GDAPDPHTGLY
-596 PQSLVLQNHPSSGYM
+596 PQSLVLQNPPPTGYM

-622 PYPHPPPVNQ
+622 AYPHPPAINPAL
-632 PILQPHGYIQQP
+632 LQPHAYIQQP
-644 VQQVSACY
+644 VQQVQTHACMSACY

-669 PLHYSAP
+669 PVHYSAP

-693 GQPPSYQGMMGV
+693 AQPPSYQGMMGV
-705 QQTQNQSLVSS
+705 QQTQNQSLLGS
-716 QGGMANQIQ
+716 QAGMANQIQ

-732 TMPPYQVSMQQGS
+732 TMPPYQVSLQQGS
-745 QSVQQAAYQQQI
+745 QSVPQAAYQQQI
-757 MLQGQTNQAPAPSG
+757 VLQGQTNQTPAPSAS
-771 NMQVYY
+771 MQVYY
-777 SMLPPTQHSSI
+777 SMMPPTQHSSI
-788 SSAVGFLSP
+788 SSNIGFLPP
-797 PGSEQMSFPRAP
+797 PGSEQMQFPRAP

-823 AVPPPPPPGGVVMMQ
+823 AVPPPPPAGGIVMMQ
-838 LSLPHSQQPRAP
+838 LSVPPSQQPRAP

-863 SDLPPQ
+863 SELPPHNT
-869 DVTQNNPQQ
+869 TQVQAPQ
-878 LLSPSSSPAQSPV
+878 LLSPSPSPAQSPA
-891 PTHLV
+891 PAHLA
-896 NLKGPRPGHAPF
+896 NMKGPRPGHAPF

-922 SDGRYPPLIG
+922 GDGRYPPLIG

-949 HVVNHHHHHHLHH
+949 H
-962 HQGPVGIRHGVR
+962 GPVGVRHGMR
-974 SRRPPKKSLS
+974 SRRPAKKSLS
-984 TDMSTGETDMGR
+984 TDMSTGETDTGR
-996 VLEVTDLPAGITR
+996 VLEVTDLPAGISR
-1009 VEANCLLAE
+1009 VEADSILAE
-1018 LSKVGALIKWLPET
+1018 LSKVGALIKWLPKP
-1032 PSPNQSEGADVTN
+1032 PSPSQSEGADVTN
-1045 SDPPKPAPHD
+1045 SDPPKLPPHD

-1066 PSKYAAQ
+1066 PSKYMAQ
-1073 SALQK
+1073 NALQK
-1078 LNSSI
+1078 LSCFI
-1083 NKFKLRTSRG
+1083 TKFKLRTSKE
-1093 HNEQHTLARSSSR
+1093 HNEQHTLARSSS
-1106 PFHQSPPLPQA
+1106 Q
-1117 HFLPFQSH
+1117 
-1125 AFLVLFVCLFVC
+1125 
-1137 LFLHHYGLIQ
+1137 
-1147 TSLLFSNG
+1147 
-1155 VFTLVC
+1155 
-1161 LKKKRTSRML
+1161 

>member
-1 MSESSLDTRSCD
+1 
-13 VMKVLESDG
+13 MKVLESDG
-22 PHVAEPS
+22 PHVAEPP
-29 ATLNDPQ
+29 ATLSDPQ
-36 HTPQNNGTHAQEC
+36 HAPQNNGTHAQEC
-49 VTDQSSA
+49 VTDQSSS
-56 HQTQSNGKLKLVRS
+56 HQTQLVQSAQTIKRSKSNGKLKLVRS
-70 LAVCEEPSPPLL
+70 LAVCEEPSPPPPPLR
-82 QELPQE
+82 ELTHE
-88 QEKIDI
+88 QEKIHI

-102 DETSIKI
+102 DETSIKN

-121 TDRLSKKTLSRDPSQ
+121 TDPLSKKTLSRDPSQ
-136 EYTDSTG
+136 DYTDSTG
-143 IDLHEFL
+143 VNLHEFL

-257 QEDGRLRMRLKDD
+257 QDDGRLRMRLKDD

-287 DRIFAQDGQEHFPFD
+287 DRIFAQDLLYCFLVCLLSYDE
-302 KRIQEDMTFINTQ
+302 TFINTQ
-315 QRRQIFRLRDE
+315 QRRQIFRLRDGH
-326 RSGNS
+326 SGNS

-367 NSFNGISLLIR
+367 SSFSGISLLIR

-383 SSKSMG
+383 SSKSTG

-404 SSGSLSRPAQLPLP
+404 SSGSLSRPSQLPLP
-418 APVVPHPGR
+418 TPVLPQPSR
-427 GFTPAAPLPAV
+427 GFTVAPAAPLPA
-438 PIGGSATVPVSQSA
+438 PAPQST
-452 TTNSNINTNASF
+452 TTNANINTNASF
-464 YIVPLDTTA
+464 YIVPVDSTA
-473 IPPGSVLLNPQTG
+473 IPPGSMLLNPQTG

-493 GSPVI
+493 GSPVV
-498 YNPAMTSQQGRGQ
+498 YNPTMTSLQGRGQ
-511 QPMSLPPPPPPP
+511 QHMTLHPPPPPPP

-531 PANHLLAQSSAQP
+531 PANHLL
-544 VQFAAVSCPPLLP
+544 
-557 AAFTQQYTVQQDGL
+557 QQDGL
-571 SAQFSQMNLVRQPS
+571 SAQFSQMNLIRQPS
-585 GDGPDPHTGLY
+585 GDAPDPHTGLY
-596 PQSLVLQNHPSSGYM
+596 PQSLLLQNPPPTGYM
-611 LPSAGQPMSGH
+611 LSSPGQPMSGH
-622 PYPHPPPVNQ
+622 AYPHPTAINQ
-632 PILQPHGYIQQP
+632 AVLQPHGYVQQP

-657 YSHSSQHYRAMT
+657 YSHSTQHYRAVT
-669 PLHYSAP
+669 PVHYSAP

-693 GQPPSYQGMMGV
+693 AQPPSYQGMMGI
-705 QQTQNQSLVSS
+705 QQTQNQSLIGS

-732 TMPPYQVSMQQGS
+732 TMPPYQVSVQQGS
-745 QSVQQAAYQQQI
+745 QSVPQAAYQQQI
-757 MLQGQTNQAPAPSG
+757 VLQGQTNQAPAPSAS
-771 NMQVYY
+771 MQVYY
-777 SMLPPTQHSSI
+777 SMMPPTQHSST
-788 SSAVGFLSP
+788 SSTVGFLP
-797 PGSEQMSFPRAP
+797 PLGSEQMQFPRPP

-823 AVPPPPPPGGVVMMQ
+823 AVPPPPPAGGVVMMQ
-838 LSLPHSQQPRAP
+838 LRVPPSQQPRAP
-850 SPPHWKPN
+850 SPPHWKPT
-858 RYYKP
+858 RYYKHC
-863 SDLPPQ
+863 DLLPQ
-869 DVTQNNPQQ
+869 DTTRVQTPQ
-878 LLSPSSSPAQSPV
+878 LLSPSPSPAQSPA
-891 PTHLV
+891 PAHLA
-896 NLKGPRPGHAPF
+896 NMKGPRPGHAPF
-908 PIMPQFSR
+908 PIMPQLSR

-922 SDGRYPPLIG
+922 GEPVGVSSPVLSGWMVNVGG
-932 QPLQYNPPI
+932 QPFLGLSRVAQFG
-941 RPPLMHGS
+941 LSQGS
-949 HVVNHHHHHHLHH
+949 GWAIQEQSQN
-962 HQGPVGIRHGVR
+962 
-974 SRRPPKKSLS
+974 S
-984 TDMSTGETDMGR
+984 GR
-996 VLEVTDLPAGITR
+996 VLEVTDLPAGISR
-1009 VEANCLLAE
+1009 VEADSLLAE
-1018 LSKVGALIKWLPET
+1018 LSKVGALIKWLPKP
-1032 PSPNQSEGADVTN
+1032 PSPSQSEGADITN
-1045 SDPPKPAPHD
+1045 SHD

-1083 NKFKLRTSRG
+1083 TKFKLRTS
-1093 HNEQHTLARSSSR
+1093 NEQHTLARSSS
-1106 PFHQSPPLPQA
+1106 Q
-1117 HFLPFQSH
+1117 
-1125 AFLVLFVCLFVC
+1125 
-1137 LFLHHYGLIQ
+1137 
-1147 TSLLFSNG
+1147 
-1155 VFTLVC
+1155 
-1161 LKKKRTSRML
+1161 

>member
-22 PHVAEPS
+22 PHVAEPP

-36 HTPQNNGTHAQEC
+36 HVHQNNGTPAQEC
-49 VTDQSSA
+49 VTDQSSS
-56 HQTQSNGKLKLVRS
+56 HQTQ
-70 LAVCEEPSPPLL
+70 
-82 QELPQE
+82 
-88 QEKIDI
+88 EKIHI

-102 DETSIKI
+102 DETSIKY

-121 TDRLSKKTLSRDPSQ
+121 TDPLYKKTLSRDPSQ
-136 EYTDSTG
+136 DYTDSTG
-143 IDLHEFL
+143 VNLHEFL

-178 ESQKRKFP
+178 ESQRRKFP

-257 QEDGRLRMRLKDD
+257 QDDGRLRMRLKDD

-287 DRIFAQDGQEHFPFD
+287 DRIFAQEGQEHFPFD
-302 KRIQEDMTFINTQ
+302 QRIQEDVTFINTQ
-315 QRRQIFRLRDE
+315 QRRQIFRLTDGH
-326 RSGNS
+326 SGNS

-344 PRPWSSTDSDS
+344 ARPWSSTDSDS

-362 AMTKA
+362 SMTKA
-367 NSFNGISLLIR
+367 NSFSGISLLIR

-383 SSKSMG
+383 SSKSTG

-404 SSGSLSRPAQLPLP
+404 SSGSLSRPSQLPLP
-418 APVVPHPGR
+418 APVLSQPGP
-427 GFTPAAPLPAV
+427 GFTVAPAAPLPA
-438 PIGGSATVPVSQSA
+438 PASQNA
-452 TTNSNINTNASF
+452 TTNTNINANASF
-464 YIVPLDTTA
+464 YIVPLDNTA

-493 GSPVI
+493 GSPVV
-498 YNPAMTSQQGRGQ
+498 YNPTMTSQQGRGQ
-511 QPMSLPPPPPPP
+511 QPMTLHPPPPPPP
-523 LPPPPQPQ
+523 LPPPPQPH

-557 AAFTQQYTVQQDGL
+557 GAFTQHYTVQQDGL
-571 SAQFSQMNLVRQPS
+571 SAQFGQMNLVRQPS
-585 GDGPDPHTGLY
+585 GDAPDPHTGLY
-596 PQSLVLQNHPSSGYM
+596 PQSLVLQNPPPTGYM
-611 LPSAGQPMSGH
+611 LSSVGQPMSGH
-622 PYPHPPPVNQ
+622 AYPHPTPVNQ
-632 PILQPHGYIQQP
+632 AVLQPHGYIQQP
-644 VQQVSACY
+644 MQQQVSACY

-657 YSHSSQHYRAMT
+657 YPHSTQHYRAVT
-669 PLHYSAP
+669 PVHYSAP
-676 QSQTLPPQ
+676 QSQPLPPQ

-693 GQPPSYQGMMGV
+693 AQPPSYQGMMGI
-705 QQTQNQSLVSS
+705 QQTQNQSLIGS

-725 SVMVQYP
+725 SMMVQYP
-732 TMPPYQVSMQQGS
+732 TMPPYQVSVQQGS
-745 QSVQQAAYQQQI
+745 QSVPQAPYQQQI
-757 MLQGQTNQAPAPSG
+757 VLQGQTNQAPAPSAS
-771 NMQVYY
+771 MQVYY
-777 SMLPPTQHSSI
+777 SMMPPTPHSSI
-788 SSAVGFLSP
+788 SSTVGFLPP
-797 PGSEQMSFPRAP
+797 PGSEQMPFPRPP

-823 AVPPPPPPGGVVMMQ
+823 AVPPPPPAGGVVMMQ
-838 LSLPHSQQPRAP
+838 LSVRPSQQRRAL
-850 SPPHWKPN
+850 SPQHWKPN
-858 RYYKP
+858 RYYKH

-869 DVTQNNPQQ
+869 DTTQNNPQQ
-878 LLSPSSSPAQSPV
+878 LLSPSSSPGQSPA
-891 PTHLV
+891 PAHLA
-896 NLKGPRPGHAPF
+896 NMKGPRPGHAPF
-908 PIMPQFSR
+908 PIMPQLSR
-916 PYAPGQ
+916 PFAPGQ
-922 SDGRYPPLIG
+922 GDGRYPPLIG

-962 HQGPVGIRHGVR
+962 HQGPVGVRHGMR
-974 SRRPPKKSLS
+974 SRRPAKKSLS
-984 TDMSTGETDMGR
+984 TDMSTGEMDTGR
-996 VLEVTDLPAGITR
+996 VLEVTDLPAGISR
-1009 VEANCLLAE
+1009 VEADSLLAE
-1018 LSKVGALIKWLPET
+1018 LRKAGALIKWLPKP
-1032 PSPNQSEGADVTN
+1032 PSSSQSEGADVTN
-1045 SDPPKPAPHD
+1045 SDPPKPHD

-1073 SALQK
+1073 GVLQK
-1078 LNSSI
+1078 LNSSVT
-1083 NKFKLRTSRG
+1083 KFKLRTSKEL
-1093 HNEQHTLARSSSR
+1093 NEQNTLARSSS
-1106 PFHQSPPLPQA
+1106 Q
-1117 HFLPFQSH
+1117 
-1125 AFLVLFVCLFVC
+1125 
-1137 LFLHHYGLIQ
+1137 
-1147 TSLLFSNG
+1147 
-1155 VFTLVC
+1155 
-1161 LKKKRTSRML
+1161 

>member
-1 MSESSLDTRSCD
+1 M
-13 VMKVLESDG
+13 
-22 PHVAEPS
+22 AEPPAS
-29 ATLNDPQ
+29 LNDPQ
-36 HTPQNNGTHAQEC
+36 HVPQNNGTHAQEC
-49 VTDQSSA
+49 VTDQSSSN
-56 HQTQSNGKLKLVRS
+56 QTQQLGQSAQTIKRSKSNGKLKLVRS
-70 LAVCEEPSPPLL
+70 LAVCEEPSPPPLR
-82 QELPQE
+82 ELTHE
-88 QEKIDI
+88 QEKIHI

-102 DETSIKI
+102 DETSIKN
-109 EDSEKISEKPEK
+109 EDSEQISEQPEK
-121 TDRLSKKTLSRDPSQ
+121 TDPLSRKTLSRDPSQ
-136 EYTDSTG
+136 DYTDSTG
-143 IDLHEFL
+143 VNLHEFL

-287 DRIFAQDGQEHFPFD
+287 DRIFAQDVRLHKD
-302 KRIQEDMTFINTQ
+302 VTFINTQ
-315 QRRQIFRLRDE
+315 QRRQIFRLRDGH
-326 RSGNS
+326 SGNS

-367 NSFNGISLLIR
+367 NSFSGISLLIR

-383 SSKSMG
+383 SSKSSG

-418 APVVPHPGR
+418 APVLPQPGR
-427 GFTPAAPLPAV
+427 GFTVAPLPA
-438 PIGGSATVPVSQSA
+438 PASQSV
-452 TTNSNINTNASF
+452 TTNANINTNASF
-464 YIVPLDTTA
+464 YIVPLDSSA
-473 IPPGSVLLNPQTG
+473 IPPGSVLINPQTG

-498 YNPAMTSQQGRGQ
+498 YNPTMTSQQGRGQ
-511 QPMSLPPPPPPP
+511 QPMTLHPPPPPPPPPLP

-557 AAFTQQYTVQQDGL
+557 AAFTQQYTVDGL

-585 GDGPDPHTGLY
+585 GDAPDPHTGLY
-596 PQSLVLQNHPSSGYM
+596 PQSLVLQNPLPTGYM
-611 LPSAGQPMSGH
+611 LPSTGQPMSSH
-622 PYPHPPPVNQ
+622 TYPHPPAVNQ
-632 PILQPHGYIQQP
+632 ALLQPHGYIQQP
-644 VQQVSACY
+644 MQQVSACY

-657 YSHSSQHYRAMT
+657 YSHSSQHYRAVT
-669 PLHYSAP
+669 PVHYSAP

-684 QTGFQTVMP
+684 HTGFQTVMP
-693 GQPPSYQGMMGV
+693 AQPPSYQGMMGV
-705 QQTQNQSLVSS
+705 HQTQNQSLVGS
-716 QGGMANQIQ
+716 QAGMANQIQ

-732 TMPPYQVSMQQGS
+732 TMPPYQVSVQQGS
-745 QSVQQAAYQQQI
+745 QSVPQAAYQQQI
-757 MLQGQTNQAPAPSG
+757 VLQGQTNQTPAPSTG
-771 NMQVYY
+771 MQVYY
-777 SMLPPTQHSSI
+777 SMMPPTQHSSI
-788 SSAVGFLSP
+788 SSTVGFLPP
-797 PGSEQMSFPRAP
+797 PGSEQMQFPRPP

-823 AVPPPPPPGGVVMMQ
+823 GMATN
-838 LSLPHSQQPRAP
+838 HKTTR
-850 SPPHWKPN
+850 
-858 RYYKP
+858 RRYKP
-863 SDLPPQ
+863 ECIFFTFLFYLFFY
-869 DVTQNNPQQ
+869 NNPQQ
-878 LLSPSSSPAQSPV
+878 LLSPSPSPAQSPA
-891 PTHLV
+891 PAHLA
-896 NLKGPRPGHAPF
+896 NMKGPRPGHAPF
-908 PIMPQFSR
+908 PIMPQLSR

-922 SDGRYPPLIG
+922 VFDSD
-932 QPLQYNPPI
+932 
-941 RPPLMHGS
+941 
-949 HVVNHHHHHHLHH
+949 VFVCAD
-962 HQGPVGIRHGVR
+962 
-974 SRRPPKKSLS
+974 
-984 TDMSTGETDMGR
+984 TGR
-996 VLEVTDLPAGITR
+996 VLEVTDLPAGISR
-1009 VEANCLLAE
+1009 VEADSILAE
-1018 LSKVGALIKWLPET
+1018 LSKVGALIKWLPKP
-1032 PSPNQSEGADVTN
+1032 PSPSQSEGADVTN
-1045 SDPPKPAPHD
+1045 SDPPKLPPHD

-1066 PSKYAAQ
+1066 PSKYMAQ
-1073 SALQK
+1073 HALQK
-1078 LNSSI
+1078 LSCSI
-1083 NKFKLRTSRG
+1083 TKFKLRTSKE
-1093 HNEQHTLARSSSR
+1093 HNEQHTLARSSS
-1106 PFHQSPPLPQA
+1106 Q
-1117 HFLPFQSH
+1117 
-1125 AFLVLFVCLFVC
+1125 
-1137 LFLHHYGLIQ
+1137 
-1147 TSLLFSNG
+1147 
-1155 VFTLVC
+1155 
-1161 LKKKRTSRML
+1161 

>member
-13 VMKVLESDG
+13 VMKVLDSDA
-22 PHVAEPS
+22 PHMAEPPAS
-29 ATLNDPQ
+29 LNDPQ
-36 HTPQNNGTHAQEC
+36 HVPQNNGTHAQEC
-49 VTDQSSA
+49 VTDQSSSN
-56 HQTQSNGKLKLVRS
+56 QT
-70 LAVCEEPSPPLL
+70 
-82 QELPQE
+82 
-88 QEKIDI
+88 QEKIHI

-102 DETSIKI
+102 DETSIKN
-109 EDSEKISEKPEK
+109 EDSEQISEQPEK
-121 TDRLSKKTLSRDPSQ
+121 TDPLSKKTLSRDPSQ
-136 EYTDSTG
+136 DYTDSTG
-143 IDLHEFL
+143 VNLHEFL

-302 KRIQEDMTFINTQ
+302 KR
-315 QRRQIFRLRDE
+315 LRDGH
-326 RSGNS
+326 SGNS

-367 NSFNGISLLIR
+367 NSFSGISLLIR

-383 SSKSMG
+383 SSKSSG
-389 KLSKTSSDSSSSVGS
+389 KLSKTS
-404 SSGSLSRPAQLPLP
+404 
-418 APVVPHPGR
+418 
-427 GFTPAAPLPAV
+427 
-438 PIGGSATVPVSQSA
+438 
-452 TTNSNINTNASF
+452 
-464 YIVPLDTTA
+464 
-473 IPPGSVLLNPQTG
+473 

-498 YNPAMTSQQGRGQ
+498 YNPTMTSQQGRGQ
-511 QPMSLPPPPPPP
+511 QPMTLHPPPPPPPPPLP

-585 GDGPDPHTGLY
+585 GDAPDPHMGLY
-596 PQSLVLQNHPSSGYM
+596 PQSLVLQNPPPTGYM
-611 LPSAGQPMSGH
+611 LPSTGQPMSSH
-622 PYPHPPPVNQ
+622 TYPHPPAVNQ
-632 PILQPHGYIQQP
+632 ALLQPHGYIQQP
-644 VQQVSACY
+644 MQQVSACY

-657 YSHSSQHYRAMT
+657 YSHSSQHYRAVT
-669 PLHYSAP
+669 PVHYSAP

-684 QTGFQTVMP
+684 HTGFQTVMP
-693 GQPPSYQGMMGV
+693 AQPPSYQGMMGV
-705 QQTQNQSLVSS
+705 HQTQNQSLVGS
-716 QGGMANQIQ
+716 QAGMANQIQ

-732 TMPPYQVSMQQGS
+732 TMPPYQVSVQQGS
-745 QSVQQAAYQQQI
+745 QSVPQAAYQQQI
-757 MLQGQTNQAPAPSG
+757 VLQGQTNQTPAPSTG
-771 NMQVYY
+771 MQVYY
-777 SMLPPTQHSSI
+777 SMMPPTQHSSI
-788 SSAVGFLSP
+788 SSTVGFLPP
-797 PGSEQMSFPRAP
+797 PGSEQMQFPRPP

-823 AVPPPPPPGGVVMMQ
+823 AVPPPPPTGGVMMMQ
-838 LSLPHSQQPRAP
+838 LSVPPGQQPRAP
-850 SPPHWKPN
+850 SPLHWKPN

-863 SDLPPQ
+863 SDLLPQ
-869 DVTQNNPQQ
+869 DPTQNNPQQ
-878 LLSPSSSPAQSPV
+878 LLSPSPSPAQSPA
-891 PTHLV
+891 PAHLA
-896 NLKGPRPGHAPF
+896 NMKGPRPGHAPF
-908 PIMPQFSR
+908 PIMPQLSR

-922 SDGRYPPLIG
+922 GDGRYPPLIG

-962 HQGPVGIRHGVR
+962 HQGPVAVRHGMR
-974 SRRPPKKSLS
+974 SRRPAKKSLS
-984 TDMSTGETDMGR
+984 TDMSAGEMDTGR
-996 VLEVTDLPAGITR
+996 VLEVTDLPAGISR
-1009 VEANCLLAE
+1009 VEADSILAE
-1018 LSKVGALIKWLPET
+1018 LSKVGALIKWLPKP
-1032 PSPNQSEGADVTN
+1032 PSPGQSEGADVTN
-1045 SDPPKPAPHD
+1045 SDPPKLPPHD

-1066 PSKYAAQ
+1066 PSKYMAQ
-1073 SALQK
+1073 HALQK
-1078 LNSSI
+1078 LSCSI
-1083 NKFKLRTSRG
+1083 TKFKLRTSKE
-1093 HNEQHTLARSSSR
+1093 HNEQHTLARSSS
-1106 PFHQSPPLPQA
+1106 Q
-1117 HFLPFQSH
+1117 
-1125 AFLVLFVCLFVC
+1125 
-1137 LFLHHYGLIQ
+1137 
-1147 TSLLFSNG
+1147 
-1155 VFTLVC
+1155 
-1161 LKKKRTSRML
+1161 

>member
-22 PHVAEPS
+22 PHMAEPP
-29 ATLNDPQ
+29 ATLDDPQ
-36 HTPQNNGTHAQEC
+36 HTPQNNGTHTQEC
-49 VTDQSSA
+49 VTDQSSS
-56 HQTQSNGKLKLVRS
+56 HQTQLGQSAQSIKRSKSNGKLKLVRS
-70 LAVCEEPSPPLL
+70 LAVCEEPSPPPIR
-82 QELPQE
+82 ELPHE
-88 QEKIDI
+88 QEKIHI

-257 QEDGRLRMRLKDD
+257 QDDGRLRMRLKDD

-315 QRRQIFRLRDE
+315 QRRQIFRLRDG

-367 NSFNGISLLIR
+367 NSFSGISLLIR

-418 APVVPHPGR
+418 APVLPQPGR
-427 GFTPAAPLPAV
+427 GFTVAPTAPLPAA
-438 PIGGSATVPVSQSA
+438 PIGCTAPAPASQSA

-493 GSPVI
+493 GSPVV

-571 SAQFSQMNLVRQPS
+571 NTQFSQMNLVRQPS
-585 GDGPDPHTGLY
+585 GDAPDPHTGLY

-611 LPSAGQPMSGH
+611 LPSAGQPMSSH
-622 PYPHPPPVNQ
+622 AYPHPTPVNQ
-632 PILQPHGYIQQP
+632 PVLQPHGYIQQP
-644 VQQVSACY
+644 MQQVSACY

-657 YSHSSQHYRAMT
+657 YSHSSQHYRAVT
-669 PLHYSAP
+669 PVHYSAP

-732 TMPPYQVSMQQGS
+732 TMPPYQVSVQQGS
-745 QSVQQAAYQQQI
+745 QSVPQATYQQQI
-757 MLQGQTNQAPAPSG
+757 MLQGQTNQVPAPSG

-788 SSAVGFLSP
+788 SSTVGFLPP

-838 LSLPHSQQPRAP
+838 LSVPPSQQPRAP
-850 SPPHWKPN
+850 SPPHWKLN

-869 DVTQNNPQQ
+869 DATQNNPQQ
-878 LLSPSSSPAQSPV
+878 LLSPSPSPAQSPV
-891 PTHLV
+891 PAHLAS
-896 NLKGPRPGHAPF
+896 LKGPRPGHAPF

-922 SDGRYPPLIG
+922 GDGRYPPLIG

-962 HQGPVGIRHGVR
+962 HQGPVGIRHSGR

-984 TDMSTGETDMGR
+984 TDMSTGETDTGR

-1009 VEANCLLAE
+1009 VEANSLLAE
-1018 LSKVGALIKWLPET
+1018 LSKVGALIKWLPEP
-1032 PSPNQSEGADVTN
+1032 PSPNQSEGTDVTN
-1045 SDPPKPAPHD
+1045 SGPPKPPPHD

-1066 PSKYAAQ
+1066 PTKYAAQ

-1083 NKFKLRTSRG
+1083 TKFKLRTSKG
-1093 HNEQHTLARSSSR
+1093 HNEQHTLARSSS
-1106 PFHQSPPLPQA
+1106 Q
-1117 HFLPFQSH
+1117 
-1125 AFLVLFVCLFVC
+1125 
-1137 LFLHHYGLIQ
+1137 
-1147 TSLLFSNG
+1147 
-1155 VFTLVC
+1155 
-1161 LKKKRTSRML
+1161 

>member
-1 MSESSLDTRSCD
+1 MSESSLDTRSSD

-22 PHVAEPS
+22 PHMAEPP
-29 ATLNDPQ
+29 ATLSDSQQ
-36 HTPQNNGTHAQEC
+36 HASQNNGTHTQEC
-49 VTDQSSA
+49 VTDQSSS
-56 HQTQSNGKLKLVRS
+56 HQTQPQLGQSTQSIKRSKSNGKLKLVRS
-70 LAVCEEPSPPLL
+70 LAVCEEPSPPTLR
-82 QELPQE
+82 ELTHE
-88 QEKIDI
+88 QEKLHI
-94 ELSQSFEK
+94 ELSQAFHKE
-102 DETSIKI
+102 ETSIKN
-109 EDSEKISEKPEK
+109 EDSQKSCDKPEK
-121 TDRLSKKTLSRDPSQ
+121 TERLSKKTLSRDPSQ

-257 QEDGRLRMRLKDD
+257 QDDGRLRMRLKDD

-287 DRIFAQDGQEHFPFD
+287 DRIFAQDVQDHFSFD

-315 QRRQIFRLRDE
+315 QRRQIFRLRDG

-331 RQSSSENELKYSD
+331 RQSSSENEQKYSD

-367 NSFNGISLLIR
+367 NSFSGISLLIR

-383 SSKSMG
+383 SSKSTG

-404 SSGSLSRPAQLPLP
+404 SSGSLSRPAQLSLP
-418 APVVPHPGR
+418 GPVRPFTMAPVAPHPS
-427 GFTPAAPLPAV
+427 A
-438 PIGGSATVPVSQSA
+438 PIGGSAASQSS
-452 TTNSNINTNASF
+452 TTNANINANASF
-464 YIVPLDTTA
+464 YIVPLDASA

-486 QPFVNPD
+486 LCYAGQPFVNPD
-493 GSPVI
+493 GSPVV

-511 QPMSLPPPPPPP
+511 QHMTLHPAPPPPPPPP
-523 LPPPPQPQ
+523 LPPPPQP
-531 PANHLLAQSSAQP
+531 ANHLLAQ
-544 VQFAAVSCPPLLP
+544 
-557 AAFTQQYTVQQDGL
+557 QQDGL
-571 SAQFSQMNLVRQPS
+571 SAQFSHMNLVRQAS
-585 GDGPDPHTGLY
+585 GEAPDPHTGLY
-596 PQSLVLQNHPSSGYM
+596 PQSLLLQNNQAPPPAPPPPPPPPTGYM
-611 LPSAGQPMSGH
+611 ISSAGQTISPAYQH
-622 PYPHPPPVNQ
+622 HTAVNQ
-632 PILQPHGYIQQP
+632 TVLQPHAYMQTP
-644 VQQVSACY
+644 LQQVSACY

-657 YSHSSQHYRAMT
+657 FSHSTQHYRT
-669 PLHYSAP
+669 GPPVHYSAT
-676 QSQTLPPQ
+676 QSQTLAPQ

-693 GQPPSYQGMMGV
+693 PQAPSYQSMMGV
-705 QQTQNQSLVSS
+705 QQNQNQSLVSS
-716 QGGMANQIQ
+716 QGGLTNQIQ

-732 TMPPYQVSMQQGS
+732 TMHPYQVSVQQGS
-745 QSVQQAAYQQQI
+745 QSVPQAAYQQQI
-757 MLQGQTNQAPAPSG
+757 MLQGQTNQTPAPSAS
-771 NMQVYY
+771 MQVYY
-777 SMLPPTQHSSI
+777 SMMPPTQHSNI
-788 SSAVGFLSP
+788 SSAVGFLP
-797 PGSEQMSFPRAP
+797 HPGSEQMSFPRAP

-814 QPITGQQCT
+814 QPITAQQCT
-823 AVPPPPPPGGVVMMQ
+823 AVPPPPPAGGVVMMQ
-838 LSLPHSQQPRAP
+838 LSVPPSQQPRAP
-850 SPPHWKPN
+850 TPPHWKPT

-863 SDLPPQ
+863 SDIPPQ
-869 DVTQNNPQQ
+869 DATQNNPQQ
-878 LLSPSSSPAQSPV
+878 LLSPSPSPAQSPA
-891 PTHLV
+891 PAHLA

-908 PIMPQFSR
+908 SIMPQFSR
-916 PYAPGQ
+916 PYAPAPGQ
-922 SDGRYPPLIG
+922 GDGRYPPLIG

-962 HQGPVGIRHGVR
+962 HQGPVGVRHGGR
-974 SRRPPKKSLS
+974 PRRPAKKTLS
-984 TDMSTGETDMGR
+984 TDMSQGEMDTGR
-996 VLEVTDLPAGITR
+996 VLEVTDLPAGISR
-1009 VEANCLLAE
+1009 VEAETLLAE
-1018 LSKVGALIKWLPET
+1018 LSKVGAVITWLPE
-1032 PSPNQSEGADVTN
+1032 PLSPNQPEGAEVTN
-1045 SDPPKPAPHD
+1045 TEPTKPPHHD
-1055 LASTYTILALF
+1055 LASKYTILALF
-1066 PSKYAAQ
+1066 PSKCAAQ
-1073 SALQK
+1073 NTLHK

-1083 NKFKLRTSRG
+1083 TKFRLRTSKAQ
-1093 HNEQHTLARSSSR
+1093 NEQHTLARSSS
-1106 PFHQSPPLPQA
+1106 Q
-1117 HFLPFQSH
+1117 
-1125 AFLVLFVCLFVC
+1125 
-1137 LFLHHYGLIQ
+1137 
-1147 TSLLFSNG
+1147 
-1155 VFTLVC
+1155 
-1161 LKKKRTSRML
+1161 

>member
-1 MSESSLDTRSCD
+1 MSESSLDTTSCD

-22 PHVAEPS
+22 PHMAEPP

-49 VTDQSSA
+49 VTDQSSS
-56 HQTQSNGKLKLVRS
+56 HQT
-70 LAVCEEPSPPLL
+70 
-82 QELPQE
+82 

-94 ELSQSFEK
+94 ELSQAFEK

-109 EDSEKISEKPEK
+109 EDGEKISEKPEK

-315 QRRQIFRLRDE
+315 QRRQIFRLRDG

-367 NSFNGISLLIR
+367 NSFSGISLLIR

-404 SSGSLSRPAQLPLP
+404 SSGSLSRPAHLPLP

-427 GFTPAAPLPAV
+427 GFTPAAPPPAA

-531 PANHLLAQSSAQP
+531 PANHLLAQ
-544 VQFAAVSCPPLLP
+544 
-557 AAFTQQYTVQQDGL
+557 QQDGL

-596 PQSLVLQNHPSSGYM
+596 PQSLVLQNHPPSGYM
-611 LPSAGQPMSGH
+611 LPSAGQPMSSH
-622 PYPHPPPVNQ
+622 PYPHPTPVNQ

-693 GQPPSYQGMMGV
+693 SQPPSYQGMMGV

-716 QGGMANQIQ
+716 QGGMGNQIQ

-745 QSVQQAAYQQQI
+745 QSVQQAPYQQQI

-788 SSAVGFLSP
+788 SSAVGFLPPP

-863 SDLPPQ
+863 SELPPQ
-869 DVTQNNPQQ
+869 DATQNNPQQ
-878 LLSPSSSPAQSPV
+878 LLSPSPSPAQSPV
-891 PTHLV
+891 PAHLV

-922 SDGRYPPLIG
+922 GDGRYPPLIG

-962 HQGPVGIRHGVR
+962 HQGPVGIRHGLR

-984 TDMSTGETDMGR
+984 TDMSTGETDTGR

-1009 VEANCLLAE
+1009 VEANSLLAE

-1045 SDPPKPAPHD
+1045 SDPPPHD

-1083 NKFKLRTSRG
+1083 TKFKLRTSRG
-1093 HNEQHTLARSSSR
+1093 HNEQHTLARSSS
-1106 PFHQSPPLPQA
+1106 Q
-1117 HFLPFQSH
+1117 
-1125 AFLVLFVCLFVC
+1125 
-1137 LFLHHYGLIQ
+1137 
-1147 TSLLFSNG
+1147 
-1155 VFTLVC
+1155 
-1161 LKKKRTSRML
+1161 

>member
-1 MSESSLDTRSCD
+1 MSESSLDTRSSD

-22 PHVAEPS
+22 PHMAEPP
-29 ATLNDPQ
+29 ATLSDSQQ
-36 HTPQNNGTHAQEC
+36 HASQNNGTHTQEC
-49 VTDQSSA
+49 VTDQSSS
-56 HQTQSNGKLKLVRS
+56 HQTQEKLH
-70 LAVCEEPSPPLL
+70 
-82 QELPQE
+82 
-88 QEKIDI
+88 I
-94 ELSQSFEK
+94 ELSQAFHKE
-102 DETSIKI
+102 ETSIKN
-109 EDSEKISEKPEK
+109 EDSQKSCDKPEK
-121 TDRLSKKTLSRDPSQ
+121 TERLSKKTLSRDPSQ

-257 QEDGRLRMRLKDD
+257 QDDGRLRMRLKDD

-287 DRIFAQDGQEHFPFD
+287 DRIFAQDVQDHFSFD

-315 QRRQIFRLRDE
+315 QRRQIFRLRDG

-331 RQSSSENELKYSD
+331 RQSSSENEQKYSD

-367 NSFNGISLLIR
+367 NSFSGISLLIR

-383 SSKSMG
+383 SSKSTG

-404 SSGSLSRPAQLPLP
+404 SSGSLSRPAQLSLP
-418 APVVPHPGR
+418 GPVRPFTMAPVAPHPS
-427 GFTPAAPLPAV
+427 A
-438 PIGGSATVPVSQSA
+438 PIGGSAASQSS
-452 TTNSNINTNASF
+452 TTNANINANASF
-464 YIVPLDTTA
+464 YIVPLDASA

-486 QPFVNPD
+486 LCYAGQPFVNPD
-493 GSPVI
+493 GSPVV

-511 QPMSLPPPPPPP
+511 QHMTLHPAPPPPPPPP
-523 LPPPPQPQ
+523 LPPPPQP
-531 PANHLLAQSSAQP
+531 ANHLLAQ
-544 VQFAAVSCPPLLP
+544 
-557 AAFTQQYTVQQDGL
+557 QQDGL
-571 SAQFSQMNLVRQPS
+571 SAQFSHMNLVRQAS
-585 GDGPDPHTGLY
+585 GEAPDPHTGLY
-596 PQSLVLQNHPSSGYM
+596 PQSLLLQNNQAPPPAPPPPPPPPTGYM
-611 LPSAGQPMSGH
+611 ISSAGQTISPAYQH
-622 PYPHPPPVNQ
+622 HTAVNQ
-632 PILQPHGYIQQP
+632 TVLQPHAYMQTP
-644 VQQVSACY
+644 LQQVSACY

-657 YSHSSQHYRAMT
+657 FSHSTQHYRT
-669 PLHYSAP
+669 GPPVHYSAT
-676 QSQTLPPQ
+676 QSQTLAPQ

-693 GQPPSYQGMMGV
+693 PQAPSYQSMMGV
-705 QQTQNQSLVSS
+705 QQNQNQSLVSS
-716 QGGMANQIQ
+716 QGGLTNQIQ

-732 TMPPYQVSMQQGS
+732 TMHPYQVSVQQGS
-745 QSVQQAAYQQQI
+745 QSVPQAAYQQQI
-757 MLQGQTNQAPAPSG
+757 MLQGQTNQTPAPSAS
-771 NMQVYY
+771 MQVYY
-777 SMLPPTQHSSI
+777 SMMPPTQHSNI
-788 SSAVGFLSP
+788 SSAVGFLP
-797 PGSEQMSFPRAP
+797 HPGSEQMSFPRAP

-814 QPITGQQCT
+814 QPITAQQCT
-823 AVPPPPPPGGVVMMQ
+823 AVPPPPPAGGVVMMQ
-838 LSLPHSQQPRAP
+838 LSVPPSQQPRAP
-850 SPPHWKPN
+850 TPPHWKPT

-863 SDLPPQ
+863 SDIPPQ
-869 DVTQNNPQQ
+869 DATQNNPQQ
-878 LLSPSSSPAQSPV
+878 LLSPSPSPAQSPA
-891 PTHLV
+891 PAHLA

-908 PIMPQFSR
+908 SIMPQFSR
-916 PYAPGQ
+916 PYAPAPGQ
-922 SDGRYPPLIG
+922 GDGRYPPLIG

-962 HQGPVGIRHGVR
+962 HQGPVGVRHGGR
-974 SRRPPKKSLS
+974 PRRPAKKTLS
-984 TDMSTGETDMGR
+984 TDMSQGEMDTGR
-996 VLEVTDLPAGITR
+996 VLEVTDLPAGISR
-1009 VEANCLLAE
+1009 VEAETLLAE
-1018 LSKVGALIKWLPET
+1018 LSKVGAVITWLPE
-1032 PSPNQSEGADVTN
+1032 PLSPNQPEGAEVTN
-1045 SDPPKPAPHD
+1045 TEPTKPPHHD
-1055 LASTYTILALF
+1055 LASKYTILALF
-1066 PSKYAAQ
+1066 PSKCAAQ
-1073 SALQK
+1073 NTLHK

-1083 NKFKLRTSRG
+1083 TKFRLRTSKAQ
-1093 HNEQHTLARSSSR
+1093 NEQHTLARSSS
-1106 PFHQSPPLPQA
+1106 Q
-1117 HFLPFQSH
+1117 
-1125 AFLVLFVCLFVC
+1125 
-1137 LFLHHYGLIQ
+1137 
-1147 TSLLFSNG
+1147 
-1155 VFTLVC
+1155 
-1161 LKKKRTSRML
+1161 

>member
-1 MSESSLDTRSCD
+1 MSESSLDTRSSD

-22 PHVAEPS
+22 PHMAEPP
-29 ATLNDPQ
+29 ATLSDSQQ
-36 HTPQNNGTHAQEC
+36 HASQNNGTHTQEC
-49 VTDQSSA
+49 VTDQSSS
-56 HQTQSNGKLKLVRS
+56 HQTQPQLGQSTQSIKRSKSNGKLKLVRS
-70 LAVCEEPSPPLL
+70 LAVCEEPSPPTLR
-82 QELPQE
+82 ELTHE
-88 QEKIDI
+88 QEKLHI
-94 ELSQSFEK
+94 ELSQAFHKE
-102 DETSIKI
+102 ETSIKN
-109 EDSEKISEKPEK
+109 EDSQKSCDKPEK
-121 TDRLSKKTLSRDPSQ
+121 TERLSKKTLSRDPSQ

-257 QEDGRLRMRLKDD
+257 QDDGRLRMRLKDD

-287 DRIFAQDGQEHFPFD
+287 DRIFAQDVQDHFSFD

-315 QRRQIFRLRDE
+315 QRRQIFRLRDG

-331 RQSSSENELKYSD
+331 RQSSSENEQKYSD

-367 NSFNGISLLIR
+367 NSFSGISLLIR

-383 SSKSMG
+383 SSKSTG
-389 KLSKTSSDSSSSVGS
+389 KLSKTS
-404 SSGSLSRPAQLPLP
+404 
-418 APVVPHPGR
+418 
-427 GFTPAAPLPAV
+427 
-438 PIGGSATVPVSQSA
+438 
-452 TTNSNINTNASF
+452 
-464 YIVPLDTTA
+464 
-473 IPPGSVLLNPQTG
+473 

-493 GSPVI
+493 GSPVV

-511 QPMSLPPPPPPP
+511 QHMTLHPAPPPPPPPP
-523 LPPPPQPQ
+523 LPPPPQP
-531 PANHLLAQSSAQP
+531 ANHLLAQSSAP
-544 VQFAAVSCPPLLP
+544 SVQFAAAAAVSCPPLLPPPAPP

-571 SAQFSQMNLVRQPS
+571 SAQFSHMNLVRQAS
-585 GDGPDPHTGLY
+585 GEAPDPHTGLY
-596 PQSLVLQNHPSSGYM
+596 PQSLLLQNNQAPPPAPPPPPPPPTGYM
-611 LPSAGQPMSGH
+611 ISSAGQTISPAYQH
-622 PYPHPPPVNQ
+622 HTAVNQ
-632 PILQPHGYIQQP
+632 TVLQPHAYMQTP
-644 VQQVSACY
+644 LQQVSACY

-657 YSHSSQHYRAMT
+657 FSHSTQHYRT
-669 PLHYSAP
+669 GPPVHYSAT
-676 QSQTLPPQ
+676 QSQTLAPQ

-693 GQPPSYQGMMGV
+693 PQAPSYQSMMGV
-705 QQTQNQSLVSS
+705 QQNQNQSLVSS
-716 QGGMANQIQ
+716 QGGLTNQIQ

-732 TMPPYQVSMQQGS
+732 TMHPYQVSVQQGS
-745 QSVQQAAYQQQI
+745 QSVPQAAYQQQI
-757 MLQGQTNQAPAPSG
+757 MLQGQTNQTPAPSAS
-771 NMQVYY
+771 MQVYY
-777 SMLPPTQHSSI
+777 SMMPPTQHSNI
-788 SSAVGFLSP
+788 SSAVGFLP
-797 PGSEQMSFPRAP
+797 HPGSEQMSFPRAP

-814 QPITGQQCT
+814 QPITAQQCT
-823 AVPPPPPPGGVVMMQ
+823 AVPPPPPAGGVVMMQ
-838 LSLPHSQQPRAP
+838 LSVPPSQQPRAP
-850 SPPHWKPN
+850 TPPHWKPT

-863 SDLPPQ
+863 SDIPPQ
-869 DVTQNNPQQ
+869 DATQNNPQQ
-878 LLSPSSSPAQSPV
+878 LLSPSPSPAQSPA
-891 PTHLV
+891 PAHLA

-908 PIMPQFSR
+908 SIMPQFSR
-916 PYAPGQ
+916 PYAPAPGQ
-922 SDGRYPPLIG
+922 GDGRYPPLIG

-962 HQGPVGIRHGVR
+962 HQGPVGVRHGGR
-974 SRRPPKKSLS
+974 PRRPAKKTLS
-984 TDMSTGETDMGR
+984 TDMSQGEMDTGR
-996 VLEVTDLPAGITR
+996 VLEVTDLPAGISR
-1009 VEANCLLAE
+1009 VEAETLLAE
-1018 LSKVGALIKWLPET
+1018 LSKVGAVITWLPE
-1032 PSPNQSEGADVTN
+1032 PLSPNQPEGAEVTN
-1045 SDPPKPAPHD
+1045 TEPTKPPHHD
-1055 LASTYTILALF
+1055 LASKYTILALF
-1066 PSKYAAQ
+1066 PSKCAAQ
-1073 SALQK
+1073 NTLHK

-1083 NKFKLRTSRG
+1083 TKFRLRTSKAQ
-1093 HNEQHTLARSSSR
+1093 NEQHTLARSSS
-1106 PFHQSPPLPQA
+1106 Q
-1117 HFLPFQSH
+1117 
-1125 AFLVLFVCLFVC
+1125 
-1137 LFLHHYGLIQ
+1137 
-1147 TSLLFSNG
+1147 
-1155 VFTLVC
+1155 
-1161 LKKKRTSRML
+1161 

>member
-22 PHVAEPS
+22 PHVAEPP
-29 ATLNDPQ
+29 ATPNDPQ
-36 HTPQNNGTHAQEC
+36 HVPQNNGTHAQEC
-49 VTDQSSA
+49 VTDQSSS
-56 HQTQSNGKLKLVRS
+56 HQTQLVQSAQTIKRSKSNGKLKLVRS
-70 LAVCEEPSPPLL
+70 LAVCEEPSPPPLR
-82 QELPQE
+82 ELTHE
-88 QEKIDI
+88 QEKIHI
-94 ELSQSFEK
+94 ELSQSFEN
-102 DETSIKI
+102 DETSIKY
-109 EDSEKISEKPEK
+109 EDGERISEKPET
-121 TDRLSKKTLSRDPSQ
+121 TDPLSKKTLSRDPSQ
-136 EYTDSTG
+136 DYTDSTG
-143 IDLHEFL
+143 VNLHEFL

-257 QEDGRLRMRLKDD
+257 QDDGRLRMRLKDD

-287 DRIFAQDGQEHFPFD
+287 DRIFAPEGQEHFPFD
-302 KRIQEDMTFINTQ
+302 QRIQEDVNFINTQ
-315 QRRQIFRLRDE
+315 QRRQIFRLRDGH
-326 RSGNS
+326 SGNS

-344 PRPWSSTDSDS
+344 ARPWSSTDSDS

-367 NSFNGISLLIR
+367 NSFSGISLLIR

-383 SSKSMG
+383 SSKSTG
-389 KLSKTSSDSSSSVGS
+389 KLSKTS
-404 SSGSLSRPAQLPLP
+404 
-418 APVVPHPGR
+418 
-427 GFTPAAPLPAV
+427 
-438 PIGGSATVPVSQSA
+438 
-452 TTNSNINTNASF
+452 
-464 YIVPLDTTA
+464 
-473 IPPGSVLLNPQTG
+473 

-493 GSPVI
+493 GSPVV
-498 YNPAMTSQQGRGQ
+498 YNPTMTSQQGRGQ
-511 QPMSLPPPPPPP
+511 QPMTLHPPPPPPP
-523 LPPPPQPQ
+523 LPPPPQPH
-531 PANHLLAQSSAQP
+531 PANHLLAQ
-544 VQFAAVSCPPLLP
+544 
-557 AAFTQQYTVQQDGL
+557 QQDGL
-571 SAQFSQMNLVRQPS
+571 SAQFGQMNLVRQPS
-585 GDGPDPHTGLY
+585 GDAPDPHTGLY
-596 PQSLVLQNHPSSGYM
+596 PQSLVLQNPPPTGYM
-611 LPSAGQPMSGH
+611 LSSAGQPMSGH
-622 PYPHPPPVNQ
+622 AYPHPTPVNQ
-632 PILQPHGYIQQP
+632 AVLQPHGYIQQP
-644 VQQVSACY
+644 MQQQVSACY

-657 YSHSSQHYRAMT
+657 YPHSTQHYRAVT
-669 PLHYSAP
+669 PVHYSAP

-684 QTGFQTVMP
+684 QTGFQTVMSA
-693 GQPPSYQGMMGV
+693 QPPSYQGMMGI
-705 QQTQNQSLVSS
+705 QPTQNQSLIGS

-732 TMPPYQVSMQQGS
+732 TMPPYQVSVQQGS
-745 QSVQQAAYQQQI
+745 QSVPQAPYQQQI
-757 MLQGQTNQAPAPSG
+757 VTNQAPAPSAS
-771 NMQVYY
+771 MQVYY
-777 SMLPPTQHSSI
+777 SMMPPAPHSSI
-788 SSAVGFLSP
+788 SSTVGFLPP
-797 PGSEQMSFPRAP
+797 PGSEQMSFPRPP

-823 AVPPPPPPGGVVMMQ
+823 AVPPPPPAGGVVMMQ
-838 LSLPHSQQPRAP
+838 LSVRPSQQRRAP

-858 RYYKP
+858 RYYKR

-869 DVTQNNPQQ
+869 DATQNNPQQ
-878 LLSPSSSPAQSPV
+878 LLSPSSSPGQSPA
-891 PTHLV
+891 PAHLA
-896 NLKGPRPGHAPF
+896 NMKGPRPGHAPF
-908 PIMPQFSR
+908 PIMPQLSR

-922 SDGRYPPLIG
+922 GDGRYPPLIG

-962 HQGPVGIRHGVR
+962 HQGPVGVRHGMR
-974 SRRPPKKSLS
+974 SRRPAKKSLS
-984 TDMSTGETDMGR
+984 TDMSTGEMDTGR
-996 VLEVTDLPAGITR
+996 VLEVTDLPAGISR
-1009 VEANCLLAE
+1009 VEADSLLAE
-1018 LSKVGALIKWLPET
+1018 LSKAGALIKWLTKP
-1032 PSPNQSEGADVTN
+1032 PSSSQSEGADVTN
-1045 SDPPKPAPHD
+1045 SDPPKPHD

-1073 SALQK
+1073 GALQK

-1083 NKFKLRTSRG
+1083 TKFKLRTSKEL
-1093 HNEQHTLARSSSR
+1093 NEQHTLARSSS
-1106 PFHQSPPLPQA
+1106 Q
-1117 HFLPFQSH
+1117 
-1125 AFLVLFVCLFVC
+1125 
-1137 LFLHHYGLIQ
+1137 
-1147 TSLLFSNG
+1147 
-1155 VFTLVC
+1155 
-1161 LKKKRTSRML
+1161 

>member
-13 VMKVLESDG
+13 VMKVLESDA
-22 PHVAEPS
+22 PHMAEPPAS
-29 ATLNDPQ
+29 LNDPQ
-36 HTPQNNGTHAQEC
+36 HAPQNNGTHAQEC
-49 VTDQSSA
+49 VTDQSSS
-56 HQTQSNGKLKLVRS
+56 HQTQLGQSAQTIKRSKSNGKLKLVRS
-70 LAVCEEPSPPLL
+70 LAVCEEPSPPPLG
-82 QELPQE
+82 ELTHE
-88 QEKIDI
+88 QEKIHI

-102 DETSIKI
+102 DETSIKN

-121 TDRLSKKTLSRDPSQ
+121 TDPLSRKTLSRDPSQ
-136 EYTDSTG
+136 DYTDSTG
-143 IDLHEFL
+143 VNLHEFL

-257 QEDGRLRMRLKDD
+257 QDDGRLRMRLKDD

-302 KRIQEDMTFINTQ
+302 KRVQEDVTFINTQ
-315 QRRQIFRLRDE
+315 QRRQIFRLRDGH
-326 RSGNS
+326 SGNS

-355 SHRNLKP
+355 SHGNLKP

-367 NSFNGISLLIR
+367 NSFSGISLLVR

-383 SSKSMG
+383 SSRSTG
-389 KLSKTSSDSSSSVGS
+389 KLSKTS
-404 SSGSLSRPAQLPLP
+404 
-418 APVVPHPGR
+418 
-427 GFTPAAPLPAV
+427 
-438 PIGGSATVPVSQSA
+438 
-452 TTNSNINTNASF
+452 
-464 YIVPLDTTA
+464 
-473 IPPGSVLLNPQTG
+473 

-498 YNPAMTSQQGRGQ
+498 YNPTMTSQQGRGQ
-511 QPMSLPPPPPPP
+511 QPMILHPPPPPP

-531 PANHLLAQSSAQP
+531 PANHLLAQ
-544 VQFAAVSCPPLLP
+544 
-557 AAFTQQYTVQQDGL
+557 QQDGL
-571 SAQFSQMNLVRQPS
+571 SAKFSQMNLVRQHS
-585 GDGPDPHTGLY
+585 GDAPDPHTGLY
-596 PQSLVLQNHPSSGYM
+596 PQSLVLQNPPPTGYM

-622 PYPHPPPVNQ
+622 AYPHPPAINPAL
-632 PILQPHGYIQQP
+632 LQPHAYIQQP
-644 VQQVSACY
+644 VQQMSACY

-669 PLHYSAP
+669 PVHYSAP

-693 GQPPSYQGMMGV
+693 AQPPSYQGMMGV
-705 QQTQNQSLVSS
+705 QQTQNQSLLGS
-716 QGGMANQIQ
+716 QAGMANQIQ

-732 TMPPYQVSMQQGS
+732 TMPPYQVSLQQGS
-745 QSVQQAAYQQQI
+745 QSVPQAAYQQQI
-757 MLQGQTNQAPAPSG
+757 VLQGQTNQTPAPSAS
-771 NMQVYY
+771 MQVYY
-777 SMLPPTQHSSI
+777 SMMPPTQHSSI
-788 SSAVGFLSP
+788 SSNIGFLPP
-797 PGSEQMSFPRAP
+797 PGSEQMQFPRAP

-823 AVPPPPPPGGVVMMQ
+823 AVPPPPPAGGIVMMQ
-838 LSLPHSQQPRAP
+838 LSVPPSQQPRAP

-863 SDLPPQ
+863 SELPPHNT
-869 DVTQNNPQQ
+869 TQNNPQQ
-878 LLSPSSSPAQSPV
+878 LLSPSPSPAQSPA
-891 PTHLV
+891 PAHLA
-896 NLKGPRPGHAPF
+896 NMKGPRPGHAPF

-922 SDGRYPPLIG
+922 GDGRYPPLIG

-949 HVVNHHHHHHLHH
+949 HVVNHHHHHLHH
-962 HQGPVGIRHGVR
+962 HQGPVGVRHGMR
-974 SRRPPKKSLS
+974 SRRPAKKSLS
-984 TDMSTGETDMGR
+984 TDMSTGETDTGR
-996 VLEVTDLPAGITR
+996 VLEVTDLPAGISR
-1009 VEANCLLAE
+1009 VEADSILAE
-1018 LSKVGALIKWLPET
+1018 LSKVGALIKWLPKP
-1032 PSPNQSEGADVTN
+1032 PSPSQSEGADVTN
-1045 SDPPKPAPHD
+1045 SDPPKLPPHD

-1066 PSKYAAQ
+1066 PSKYMAQ
-1073 SALQK
+1073 NALQK
-1078 LNSSI
+1078 LSCFI
-1083 NKFKLRTSRG
+1083 TKFKLRTSKE
-1093 HNEQHTLARSSSR
+1093 HNEQHTLARSSS
-1106 PFHQSPPLPQA
+1106 Q
-1117 HFLPFQSH
+1117 
-1125 AFLVLFVCLFVC
+1125 
-1137 LFLHHYGLIQ
+1137 
-1147 TSLLFSNG
+1147 
-1155 VFTLVC
+1155 
-1161 LKKKRTSRML
+1161 

>member
-13 VMKVLESDG
+13 VMKVLESDA
-22 PHVAEPS
+22 PHMADPPV
-29 ATLNDPQ
+29 TLSDPQ
-36 HTPQNNGTHAQEC
+36 HAPQNNDTHAQEC
-49 VTDQSSA
+49 VTDQSSS
-56 HQTQSNGKLKLVRS
+56 HQTQQLGQSAQAIKRSKSNGKLKLVRS
-70 LAVCEEPSPPLL
+70 LAVCEEPSPPPLR
-82 QELPQE
+82 ELTHE
-88 QEKIDI
+88 QEKIHI

-102 DETSIKI
+102 DETSIKN

-121 TDRLSKKTLSRDPSQ
+121 TDPLSKKTLSRDPSQ
-136 EYTDSTG
+136 DYTDSTG
-143 IDLHEFL
+143 VNLHEFL

-155 NNPRDRMMLLKL
+155 NNTRDRMMLLKL

-257 QEDGRLRMRLKDD
+257 QDDGRLRMRLKDD

-302 KRIQEDMTFINTQ
+302 KRIQEDVTFINTQ
-315 QRRQIFRLRDE
+315 QRRQIFRLRDGH
-326 RSGNS
+326 SGNS

-367 NSFNGISLLIR
+367 NSFSGISLLIR

-383 SSKSMG
+383 SSKSTG
-389 KLSKTSSDSSSSVGS
+389 KLSKTS
-404 SSGSLSRPAQLPLP
+404 
-418 APVVPHPGR
+418 
-427 GFTPAAPLPAV
+427 
-438 PIGGSATVPVSQSA
+438 
-452 TTNSNINTNASF
+452 
-464 YIVPLDTTA
+464 
-473 IPPGSVLLNPQTG
+473 

-498 YNPAMTSQQGRGQ
+498 YNPTLTSQQGRGQ
-511 QPMSLPPPPPPP
+511 QPMALHPPPAPPP

-531 PANHLLAQSSAQP
+531 PANHLLAQ
-544 VQFAAVSCPPLLP
+544 
-557 AAFTQQYTVQQDGL
+557 QDSL

-585 GDGPDPHTGLY
+585 GDAPDPHAALY
-596 PQSLVLQNHPSSGYM
+596 PQSLVLQNPPPPPPPPAGYM
-611 LPSAGQPMSGH
+611 LPSAGQPMSH
-622 PYPHPPPVNQ
+622 AYPHPPAVNQ
-632 PILQPHGYIQQP
+632 ALLQPHGYIPQQP

-657 YSHSSQHYRAMT
+657 YSHHSSQHYRAMT
-669 PLHYSAP
+669 PVHYSAP
-676 QSQTLPPQ
+676 QSQ

-693 GQPPSYQGMMGV
+693 AQAPSYQSMMGV
-705 QQTQNQSLVSS
+705 QQTQNQSLVGS
-716 QGGMANQIQ
+716 QAGMANQIQ

-732 TMPPYQVSMQQGS
+732 AMPPYQVSVQQGS
-745 QSVQQAAYQQQI
+745 QSVPQAAYQQQI
-757 MLQGQTNQAPAPSG
+757 VLQGQTNQTPAPSAS
-771 NMQVYY
+771 MQVYY
-777 SMLPPTQHSSI
+777 SMMPPTQHSSI
-788 SSAVGFLSP
+788 SSTVGFLPP
-797 PGSEQMSFPRAP
+797 PGSEQMQFPRTT

-823 AVPPPPPPGGVVMMQ
+823 AVPPPPPTGGVVMMQ
-838 LSLPHSQQPRAP
+838 LSVPPSQQPRAP
-850 SPPHWKPN
+850 SPPHWKHN

-863 SDLPPQ
+863 SELPPQ
-869 DVTQNNPQQ
+869 DTPQNIPQQ
-878 LLSPSSSPAQSPV
+878 LLSPSPSPAQSPG
-891 PTHLV
+891 PAHLTSM
-896 NLKGPRPGHAPF
+896 KGPRPGHAPF
-908 PIMPQFSR
+908 PIMPQLSR

-922 SDGRYPPLIG
+922 GDGRYPPLIG

-962 HQGPVGIRHGVR
+962 HQGPVGVRHGMR
-974 SRRPPKKSLS
+974 SRRPAKKSLS
-984 TDMSTGETDMGR
+984 TDMSTGEMDTGR
-996 VLEVTDLPAGITR
+996 VLEVTDLPAGISR
-1009 VEANCLLAE
+1009 VEADSILAE
-1018 LSKVGALIKWLPET
+1018 LSKVGALIKWLPK
-1032 PSPNQSEGADVTN
+1032 PSSPSRSEGADVTN
-1045 SDPPKPAPHD
+1045 SDPPKPPPHD

-1066 PSKYAAQ
+1066 PSKNMAQ
-1073 SALQK
+1073 NVLQK
-1078 LNSSI
+1078 LSSSI
-1083 NKFKLRTSRG
+1083 TKFKLRTSKE
-1093 HNEQHTLARSSSR
+1093 HNEQHTLARSSS
-1106 PFHQSPPLPQA
+1106 Q
-1117 HFLPFQSH
+1117 
-1125 AFLVLFVCLFVC
+1125 
-1137 LFLHHYGLIQ
+1137 
-1147 TSLLFSNG
+1147 
-1155 VFTLVC
+1155 
-1161 LKKKRTSRML
+1161 

>member
-22 PHVAEPS
+22 PHVAEPP
-29 ATLNDPQ
+29 ATPNDPQ
-36 HTPQNNGTHAQEC
+36 HVPQNNGTHAQEC
-49 VTDQSSA
+49 VTDQSSS
-56 HQTQSNGKLKLVRS
+56 HQTQLVQSAQTIKRSKSNGKLKLVRS
-70 LAVCEEPSPPLL
+70 LAVCEEPSPPPLR
-82 QELPQE
+82 ELTHE
-88 QEKIDI
+88 QEKIHI
-94 ELSQSFEK
+94 ELSQSFEN
-102 DETSIKI
+102 DETSIKY
-109 EDSEKISEKPEK
+109 EDGERISEKPET
-121 TDRLSKKTLSRDPSQ
+121 TDPLSKKTLSRDPSQ
-136 EYTDSTG
+136 DYTDSTG
-143 IDLHEFL
+143 VNLHEFL

-257 QEDGRLRMRLKDD
+257 QDDGRLRMRLKDD

-287 DRIFAQDGQEHFPFD
+287 DRIFAPEGQEHFPFD
-302 KRIQEDMTFINTQ
+302 QRIQEDVNFINTQ
-315 QRRQIFRLRDE
+315 QRRQIFRLRDGH
-326 RSGNS
+326 SGNS

-344 PRPWSSTDSDS
+344 ARPWSSTDSDS

-367 NSFNGISLLIR
+367 NSFSGISLLIR

-383 SSKSMG
+383 SSKSTG

-404 SSGSLSRPAQLPLP
+404 SSGSLSRPSQLPLP
-418 APVVPHPGR
+418 APVLSQPGR
-427 GFTPAAPLPAV
+427 GFTVAPAAPLPA
-438 PIGGSATVPVSQSA
+438 PASQNA
-452 TTNSNINTNASF
+452 TTNTNINANASF
-464 YIVPLDTTA
+464 YIVPLDNTA

-493 GSPVI
+493 GSPVV
-498 YNPAMTSQQGRGQ
+498 YNPTMTSQQGRGQ
-511 QPMSLPPPPPPP
+511 QPMTLHPPPPPPP
-523 LPPPPQPQ
+523 LPPPPQPH

-544 VQFAAVSCPPLLP
+544 VQFAAVSSCPPLP
-557 AAFTQQYTVQQDGL
+557 PGAFTQHYTVQQDGL
-571 SAQFSQMNLVRQPS
+571 SAQFGQMNLVRQPS
-585 GDGPDPHTGLY
+585 GDAPDPHTGLY
-596 PQSLVLQNHPSSGYM
+596 PQSLVLQNPPPTGYM
-611 LPSAGQPMSGH
+611 LSSAGQPMSGH
-622 PYPHPPPVNQ
+622 AYPHPTPVNQ
-632 PILQPHGYIQQP
+632 AVLQPHGYIQQP
-644 VQQVSACY
+644 MQQQVSACY

-657 YSHSSQHYRAMT
+657 YPHSTQHYRAVT
-669 PLHYSAP
+669 PVHYSAP

-684 QTGFQTVMP
+684 QTGFQTVMSA
-693 GQPPSYQGMMGV
+693 QPPSYQGMMGI
-705 QQTQNQSLVSS
+705 QPTQNQSLIGS

-732 TMPPYQVSMQQGS
+732 TMPPYQVSVQQGS
-745 QSVQQAAYQQQI
+745 QSVPQAPYQQQI
-757 MLQGQTNQAPAPSG
+757 VTNQAPAPSAS
-771 NMQVYY
+771 MQVYY
-777 SMLPPTQHSSI
+777 SMMPPAPHSSI
-788 SSAVGFLSP
+788 SSTVGFLPP
-797 PGSEQMSFPRAP
+797 PGSEQMSFPRPP

-823 AVPPPPPPGGVVMMQ
+823 AVPPPPPAGGVVMMQ
-838 LSLPHSQQPRAP
+838 LSVRPSQQRRAP

-858 RYYKP
+858 RYYKR

-869 DVTQNNPQQ
+869 DATQNNPQQ
-878 LLSPSSSPAQSPV
+878 LLSPSSSPGQSPA
-891 PTHLV
+891 PAHLA
-896 NLKGPRPGHAPF
+896 NMKGPRPGHAPF
-908 PIMPQFSR
+908 PIMPQLSR

-922 SDGRYPPLIG
+922 GDGRYPPLIG

-962 HQGPVGIRHGVR
+962 HQGPVGVRHGMR
-974 SRRPPKKSLS
+974 SRRPAKKSLS
-984 TDMSTGETDMGR
+984 TDMSTGEMDTGR
-996 VLEVTDLPAGITR
+996 VLEVTDLPAGISR
-1009 VEANCLLAE
+1009 VEADSLLAE
-1018 LSKVGALIKWLPET
+1018 LSKAGALIKWLTKP
-1032 PSPNQSEGADVTN
+1032 PSSSQSEGADVTN
-1045 SDPPKPAPHD
+1045 SDPPKPHD

-1073 SALQK
+1073 GALQK

-1083 NKFKLRTSRG
+1083 TKFKLRTSKEL
-1093 HNEQHTLARSSSR
+1093 NEQHTLARSSS
-1106 PFHQSPPLPQA
+1106 Q
-1117 HFLPFQSH
+1117 
-1125 AFLVLFVCLFVC
+1125 
-1137 LFLHHYGLIQ
+1137 
-1147 TSLLFSNG
+1147 
-1155 VFTLVC
+1155 
-1161 LKKKRTSRML
+1161 